1 MPNPLIDAVI
11 ARDGK
16 DAYNAG
22 LKQIQDN
29 KAKKGAEQPK
39 QDTQRQL
46 GMLPHSTLND
56 APESVRNQ
64 LEGKPLSPQQ
74 PSSQYGQPAIPKA
87 PSAPSVQPFG
97 GGAFNADDALAS
109 KDPYRMM
116 TDKGQPIAQVGTK
129 KEWKDSGVVQPYEVN
144 PYKGKAVLP
153 YSTKELRDTYV
164 TLQND
169 GRFLLDIRA
178 SKIKGVDGSRDFSV
192 ENFKEVP
199 QSKSQIDNYRILD
212 SEGLSQS
219 RKAMGKFYNV
229 PASKLYGTP
238 EAKAELDR
246 RNAQVV
252 AVKIIGLSNGDLS
265 YNDFQALRRDIL
277 NGRGNVYSYNI
288 ADFIAS
294 KREQKGNILADHK
307 AQGNAMLSRMKRI
320 QSDREKATGK
330 SDYYRPMNTPVTV
343 GPMYTSDL
351 ADAHALVSMRMDR
364 SLDMLDIVEKKAR
377 GEKGWLSL
385 FGEGVGEGLAYELLP
400 SASLGHVRGS
410 DYLQNLIKRYNKG
423 EKLNKED
430 SALLDAFAYSNTIDS
445 EMVRYIPSSYKIGE
459 TTGASI
465 PFMIDFLT
473 ANAVAGVGEIGA
485 KVGAK
490 LTQKTFQAMLRN
502 GILDSSRGLTRFG
515 AKLLGGVAR
524 VATDAGVAGIMTA
537 ANPRQ
542 MGKIA
547 SNAYEMLEEKPLAST
562 SRSGAP
568 KFGGVTLAP
577 QETSKVKAFAESFT
591 DQWIENWSEMAGG
604 WLGDIGK
611 GTKNFGKAI
620 VGGAFND
627 VKKAAPQMMAN
638 YGSSSIGGALTQGYK
653 AAVNIGKKAG
663 FNGVVEENLEEY
675 FGNAAR
681 VMILGGD
688 HTWDREFSPEQIKE
702 TFVGLLPTMLMFGA
716 IGGVSTAGQHA
727 TSARQ
732 LKEYEDKLKARG
744 IDTDKAREQMSNMSF
759 NEYVQHEAALLTK
772 ARIKHA
778 EAEALLERKDAG
790 ANKAMEAAK
799 EAEEKAMFALYF
811 AKYQGVRGVDT
822 EAIQE
827 AREAHEREVD
837 RSIDNSVKSVSH
849 LLSQE
854 HNPDNTPNPTAG
866 TYSRVEH
873 NGKEYVVRNGKFKAV
888 AQRDMESGAP
898 IKDRNGNVSYEVD
911 ADELLYLQDANGN
924 VVPVYSSDVT
934 PLGETIR
941 LDGLKNSAKSI
952 LMSDAS
958 GGIQPSAIIDESTLR
973 ELSDPNN
980 NLPYV
985 QAEPSAFVSSEEVE
999 QAQSD
1004 IAGME
1009 PQGEQQEQVPQGV
1022 PQIEGGVDDN
1032 TESSPEEES
1041 FVLNDDEEQDQGE
1054 WDNLDDYDPNRP
1066 IEVGD
1071 DVLFDS
1077 DGRGDV
1083 KTGVV
1088 SQVSDDAYYIQAH
1101 DGGMYV
1107 IPLEQGIWHNM
1118 FNRRGGTPKEHNTQ
1132 EQESGVVDTTSPEEV
1147 VPEDQQEA
1155 DPQTAE
1161 EWVAYFDGDIES
1173 AINWIENTIR
1183 VLKKD
1188 LSKLEK
1194 KGKKVNAGETPSEY
1208 KARIQE
1214 SRVVIDA
1221 IRAKIEENEGILSDL
1236 QSMLVDKEAEE
1247 PQEETNKSEE
1257 VNEVEEEDVAP
1268 IEESEEEEE
1277 NPYEETHI
1285 EEENIP
1291 EENESEEAA
1300 TSTTK
1305 DDSVEEE
1312 EPIAQPSEE
1321 EEEEP
1326 EKEAETT
1333 ETTTPPTE
1341 SEKKSQ
1347 KEDSEDEKTDGGQES
1362 KPSQEEGSNH
1372 KLENKT
1378 ASEVL
1383 DEVVAENANRPKQK
1397 SKKQGSKKE
1406 FDSSVWAFTTEDPT
1420 RPVLAG
1426 VYHDGGYAVA
1436 TNMCVLI
1443 AEKAAY
1449 EPSKEGSV
1457 VDRKGDVIDA
1467 RFPRWRAIIPEN
1479 LDSFNMN
1486 FGILVDKLREVRSKI
1501 EKEILADRG
1510 LSRISPKIKNEASGS
1525 VISVRFPNGV
1535 DLQFKLGYMESF
1547 ANAAV
1552 RLGITEMGVEKG
1564 QDCYRIFAQNKN
1576 GILACVTIHLG
1587 RNTPSIESI
1596 DLENVAQEEKEA
1608 RAIVGSVFATP
1619 LTNGSIG
1626 VLRIIGEEGGKFVY
1640 STDVVLKTGVDTSRH
1655 VESIMS
1661 RSSLMSYYPWNYL
1674 ELPSDIDITDTNAV
1688 FEAFEK
1694 AENDR
1699 KSLLK
1704 KSGSSRVLHKMSK
1717 YGETVYVHS
1726 MNLPFRGVLSP
1737 CFFASMS
1744 KSPLRYGD
1752 AGLVRLRKYWR
1763 EEDAIDV
1770 ANETLSY
1777 LHEANKKE
1785 EEERKKE
1792 EERERLA
1799 AEEKAA
1805 KDEELNQKYKGYLSN
1820 KLPMQRARIIK
1831 QLEHKFLSVG
1841 DESLS
1846 VFDYIIRMWE
1856 NGTLKLEEESFVE
1869 SQKNKHLETIDKN
1882 VHEYKIYDTNGH
1894 TYYVITKTSYDF
1906 AKYLEGLEKDGEEKS
1921 EVGRIEKQRSADEL
1935 RNDTAAKQLAT
1946 NAVLDALDSAGISV
1960 EVVSDETASRMLGET
1975 DTKAE
1980 SGNEEDLGTTGHVQ
1994 FMRTGGKK
2002 KSAPETASPATQDHQ
2017 TVVSSADGAKV
2028 LNELEN
2034 LVKEYENSKGNKPN
2048 TFIGDVS
2055 KALGAKRQGS
2065 ASEYASFE
2073 TKSGKT
2079 VTIRLS
2085 NHNAKVSTFD
2095 AHHEAEGI
2103 SIVVTPK
2110 ENNGISNDGNAHV
2123 TEFYYNAIKLRR
2135 ADGKPLVEILKSIK
2149 QALYSGA
2156 YTDNTGL
2163 AEVKEVNVPT
2173 ASNGQTDSGKV
2184 YGWTVGGKIFLT
2196 KDGINP
2202 NTPIHEYTHLWAN
2215 AMRQRNAKGWQCVKD
2230 LLKGTP
2236 IWNEVLNDPN
2246 YRSISGDEDAVAS
2259 EALSR
2264 ISGRENAK
2272 KMEAEAQRMIDEA
2285 DGIGEQAEAVTLLDR
2300 MRRALDAFWHWTGKN
2315 LFGIKNFES
2324 IEEVTDR
2331 VLYDLTTG
2339 TDLQNDRSLMAVHNI
2354 SVDKLQSALEFGG
2367 FPMPSIAITN
2377 ADMGHAGYG
2386 DISLVFARE
2395 SIDPSDSRNKVY
2407 SGDAW
2412 TPTFPQIGYKLNDKK
2427 ANEIY
2432 RRANAVDS
2440 LPLFDPVYFHPDT
2453 YKGKIDRHG
2462 DASLVDYFKDDY
2474 GAKQMFLAEKGNA
2487 VREFV
2492 QHEVKKY
2499 TPEKVSRCKKILE
2512 TIGLERLKNDS
2523 LDSVKNDLTA
2533 LGINGSDFKYKM
2545 AILAAIYYAEHGNT
2559 DIAKDV
2565 DATQQEID
2573 KRIDTQSFSAWL
2585 EELFSG
2591 VVEKKGIRN
2600 DRDTFTPSGSR
2611 RKWESLYDAV
2621 TLENVIKYMRQQS
2634 KKGGNGF
2641 FNSSIFGAS
2650 TKELPSIDAI
2660 RREAKL
2666 RINSISNEKMEKA
2679 KGRIID
2685 RLGKVS
2691 IPSAKKSISGTFDF
2705 MENVIDA
2712 VSKSHTPSGIYKY
2725 LHTYYPD
2732 MTMDVAKEISDIVS
2746 DIQKMSMRYFEAKP
2760 YRAVGFDEVRAAVVP
2775 NGVPQEI
2782 IEGLQKRGI
2791 KVVSY
2796 EKGNEQ
2802 ERKDALSAVTRE
2814 MDIRFQIKGNH
2825 EKSGAATITRLIEQL
2840 KKSGLAEDVIV
2851 DKEAFEKKLE
2861 EVDNVQFLKDGEQV
2875 YGFVS
2880 NGIVYLNPDL
2890 LNTNTPIH
2898 EFAHLWNS
2906 LIKQK
2911 EPELWNEGVGL
2922 VKDSSYMD
2930 EVRKNPYY
2938 SQLSEDDQLDEA
2950 IAMAIGDFGV
2960 KEIESKGVRGA
2971 SLRAWIGKVWD
2982 RIRSFLGI
2990 PKREYK
2996 NLDDF
3001 ARTAL
3006 NDLLGGERV
3015 SEVVKDNKS
3024 NFQRTNDVLA
3034 NEMQE
3039 IKRKAVEDNSFMKAP
3054 NGADTNLTERQWLQ
3068 VRTKAFKNWFG
3079 NWEKKAR
3086 IEKLRKSKTVE
3097 IIGNEIDP
3105 SDDLKQYKKNALEY
3119 GKRLQGHYI
3128 NKDTGRS
3135 IQLQRGRKNGGLKEV
3150 LQHDITDIVHLQ
3162 SVAAIPQIVE
3172 SSIYIDSEEN
3182 TDVKKNPNVSK
3193 YHYYV
3198 CGLRINGVDYTVRM
3212 VEAEEKNG
3220 SRYYDHKLTHIE
3232 KGKLIDELAFY
3243 KPSPTELSST
3253 SGLGATNRNRPTDRG
3268 ETLQAPI
3275 SATKDNRLVSLLQ
3288 VGEVSKVVDE
3298 NGEPLVVDDLFLN
3311 TQINV
3316 LSSLN
3321 KKLKRAQKWVDAIK
3335 NAEKKYGL
3343 KEGAFEDATE
3353 EFVYATYED
3362 DELKYYWNEDSEI
3375 HFLVSDLYNGR
3386 NPKVAIAFR
3395 YGDVPDEGVSRNHR
3409 DDFRELGVSMVG
3421 RVSELNTTKNWWYDS
3436 LYGEEDYAVFAGF
3449 DTGHH
3454 GSDGEMLLLGVKK
3467 LGAYKDIGDLV
3478 KSATDNV
3485 GSFDGDVEDIRYR
3498 NEERTPEQIVSENG
3512 SAYDAL
3518 FDKAGVEKKAKS
3530 VVDKLS
3536 VPIDVKVRSK
3546 HEVPRSA
3553 RNTKGYYDPKSGE
3566 VVVVLE
3572 NVSSREDLEKTI
3584 LHEVIGHKG
3593 LDALIPEA
3601 DRDAFFNSVYNL
3613 LSEDQLLPIMARYP
3627 NAGKRELAEEFIA
3640 HLAEGYVHPTLIT
3653 RVSKAIRNLLRS
3665 LGFNLRLTDG
3675 EVMTLLYRGSVALK
3689 RESAT
3694 AAQEMAYINQDKA
3707 VSESMYYMDRL
3718 NTMSLDE
3725 LRDEVGENGV
3735 KLAQRMRL
3743 LESLGESERLR
3754 YRADEAFK
3762 EIDVENVDRSA
3773 VADSMNKA
3781 FTGKKVGE
3789 HKIPTWTQFLEET
3802 QDDLISLRK
3811 YQENVEKSTG
3821 KKLPSYL
3828 NIDKVF
3834 NQMSSRA
3841 AAAEELLV
3849 DIFEKEVGGVIRK
3862 LEKEKKITYRDIQ
3875 LYVMAKHAIERNQ
3888 VKRQKEIEKLS
3899 NPTSGDIARIMQ
3911 QDFSSELD
3919 IQYGIE
3925 KHLKGSKNPIFS
3937 NVDGIR
3943 SYIEAIENSAGK
3955 DIDALWSSINKL
3967 NGEALKM
3974 WHEAGM
3980 ISKDH
3985 YNNIKKLYKYYVPL
3999 QGIDDE
4005 TIEDVWTYYGVSN
4018 KGDYSLVKDAEGRSK
4033 LPDNPF
4039 MVMRKSISN
4048 TAYMAEHNKAKVVV
4062 LALAQTHPTD
4072 YLIVRNSWDILTTDA
4087 NGREEWKEVMPES
4100 EEGAVTE
4107 ESMIAFEEKMQALEE
4122 EGKARRHEHEPISNI
4137 GGYRVSN
4144 RNTLEEHL
4152 IRVSVNGKEQVVFVN
4167 GSPSFAQAVNREN
4180 RGKEREFL
4188 SKVAMVTR
4196 LKAAFATS
4204 LSIPFAFTNGVR
4216 DLLWSLSSS
4225 GIRYGKDY
4233 EVRFLRYYTKAG
4245 KFLFSPEAKRD
4256 EKMNLLWGEFKKNG
4270 GRTGYA
4276 SMVGDENA
4284 RKLAQKGLS
4293 RGIGKR
4299 GVAAR
4304 AVNKVGNAISYLGE
4318 TIEDLTR
4325 FAAYC
4330 AAREGGKSVTDS
4342 IDVAKEMTVNFN
4354 RRGKGSTLLMRS
4366 IFSFYMFIN
4375 ANIQGT
4381 TQLIKMFKNHPVG
4394 TSVMAGAYAM
4404 LPMFSAILTKLI
4416 GDDDDYLALSDYE
4429 RTHNLIICLGSGKF
4443 IKVPMPQE
4451 MYPFLAIG
4459 NSISELAFGESSV
4472 TDALLGS
4479 VDGILD
4485 GATFGLDASSSS
4497 LKHFKRAVSKGEE
4510 NPTYLLF
4517 RGFVP
4522 SILQPATDVWN
4533 NWDYVGRHI
4542 EKPSYGKNTP
4552 KYQRVYENKA
4562 WGWLVGLS
4570 KAINGDDIKG
4580 RAMQDDGIIGA
4591 INSPANAQYLIESW
4605 LGGIVSTIAKDVRFA
4620 EDLFRGENF
4629 FESASHAAV
4638 LGRFIH
4644 FDSHLQEKKMQSD
4657 FYKAKEE
4664 IGIAQKKINE
4674 IQKGIKA
4681 NEEAISIYE
4690 EEGNYVMVG
4699 ILEKEIEDAEA
4710 DIMEITNGKDPELYK
4725 DASDMFKDYSKEQR
4739 QLRELLNSTTD
4750 EELRSEI
4757 QEQIYNSNEE
4767 IMGYY
4772 NELLSD

>member
-16 DAYNAG
+16 DAYNEG

-29 KAKKGAEQPK
+29 KAKKVSEAKEQAEIKHPA
-39 QDTQRQL
+39 
-46 GMLPHSTLND
+46 GLPHSTLND
-56 APESVRNQ
+56 APASVRKS
-64 LEGKPLSPQQ
+64 LEGKPLSLQQ

-97 GGAFNADDALAS
+97 GGAFNADDALAN

-116 TDKGQPIAQVGTK
+116 TDKGQPIAQPNTK

-153 YSTKELRDTYV
+153 YSTKDLRDTYV

-169 GRFLLDIRA
+169 GRFLLDIRG
-178 SKIKGVDGSRDFSV
+178 SKIKGANGSRDFSV

-246 RNAQVV
+246 RNAQIV

-265 YNDFQALRRDIL
+265 YKDFQALRRDIL
-277 NGRGNVYSYNI
+277 NGRGNVYSYNV

-307 AQGNAMLSRMKRI
+307 AQGNAMLSNMKRL

-330 SDYYRPMNTPVTV
+330 KDYYYPTNTPVPV
-343 GPMYTSDL
+343 GSMSTSDL
-351 ADAHALVSMRMDR
+351 ADAHELVSMRMNR

-377 GEKGWLSL
+377 GKNGWFSN
-385 FGEGVGEGLAYELLP
+385 FGEGVGEGLANELV
-400 SASLGHVRGS
+400 SSVSLGQGRGS
-410 DYLQNLIKRYNKG
+410 DYLQKLIKRYNKG

-445 EMVRYIPSSYKIGE
+445 EMVRHIPASYKIGE

-465 PFMIDFLT
+465 PFMIDFLA

-485 KVGAK
+485 KVGGK
-490 LTQKTFQAMLRN
+490 ITQKALQAMIRN
-502 GILDSSRGLTRFG
+502 GLIDNSRGLTRFG

-524 VATDAGVAGIMTA
+524 VATDAGVAGVMTA

-547 SNAYEMLEEKPLAST
+547 SNATEMLEEKPLAST
-562 SRSGAP
+562 SSSGAP

-577 QETSKVKAFAESFT
+577 QETSEAKAFAKSFT

-604 WLGDIGK
+604 WLGGIGK
-611 GTKNFGKAI
+611 GSRNFGKAI

-627 VKKAAPQMMAN
+627 VKKSVPQMMAN

-675 FGNAAR
+675 VGNAAR

-778 EAEALLERKDAG
+778 EAEVLLEHKDAG

-799 EAEEKAMFALYF
+799 EAEEKAMFALHF
-811 AKYQGVRGVDT
+811 AQYQGVRGVDA

-854 HNPDNTPNPTAG
+854 NNPDNTPNPTAG
-866 TYSRVEH
+866 TYSRVER

-888 AQRDMESGAP
+888 AQRYMESGAP

-999 QAQSD
+999 QVQSD

-1022 PQIEGGVDDN
+1022 PQTDIGVDHSEE
-1032 TESSPEEES
+1032 TPIEEES
-1041 FVLNDDEEQDQGE
+1041 FVLNDDEEKEQGE
-1054 WDNLDDYDPNRP
+1054 WDNLDDFDPNRP

-1077 DGRGDV
+1077 DGRGYV

-1088 SQVSDDAYYIQAH
+1088 SQVSDDAYYIQAQ
-1101 DGGMYV
+1101 DGGMHV
-1107 IPLEQGIWHNM
+1107 IPFEQGIWHNM
-1118 FNRRGGTPKEHNTQ
+1118 FNRKGWAQQENNTQ
-1132 EQESGVVDTTSPEEV
+1132 EQGDGVVDTTSPEEAT
-1147 VPEDQQEA
+1147 PEEQQEA
-1155 DPQTAE
+1155 DPQTVE
-1161 EWVAYFDGDIES
+1161 EWVAYFDGDIEA
-1173 AINWIENTIR
+1173 AINWIENTIH

-1188 LSKLEK
+1188 LSKLK
-1194 KGKKVNAGETPSEY
+1194 KESKQINSGETPSEY
-1208 KARIQE
+1208 KARMQE

-1221 IRAKIEENEGILSDL
+1221 IGAKIEENEGILSDL
-1236 QSMLVDKEAEE
+1236 HSMLAGEEVDES
-1247 PQEETNKSEE
+1247 QEETNESEE
-1257 VNEVEEEDVAP
+1257 VNEVEEENVAP

-1277 NPYEETHI
+1277 NPSEETHI
-1285 EEENIP
+1285 EEENAH

-1300 TSTTK
+1300 PSTPK

-1312 EPIAQPSEE
+1312 DPSTQPYEE
-1321 EEEEP
+1321 EELEP
-1326 EKEAETT
+1326 EKEVETT
-1333 ETTTPPTE
+1333 ETTTSPTE
-1341 SEKKSQ
+1341 SEEKSQ
-1347 KEDSEDEKTDGGQES
+1347 KEGAESEKTEGGQES
-1362 KPSQEEGSNH
+1362 ETSNEEGSNPE
-1372 KLENKT
+1372 LESKT

-1383 DEVVAENANRPKQK
+1383 DEVVAENVKRPKKK

-1436 TNMCVLI
+1436 TNMYVLI

-1449 EPSKEGSV
+1449 DPSKEGSI
-1457 VDRKGDVIDA
+1457 VDRKGNVIDA
-1467 RFPRWRAIIPEN
+1467 KFPGWRAVIPEN
-1479 LDSFNMN
+1479 LDSFNMD
-1486 FGILVDKLREVRSKI
+1486 FWILIDKLREVRSKI

-1535 DLQFKLGYMESF
+1535 DLQFELGYMESF

-1552 RLGITEMGVEKG
+1552 RLGITEMGMEKG

-1576 GILACVTIHLG
+1576 GILGCVTIHLG

-1596 DLENVAQEEKEA
+1596 DLENVAQEENN
-1608 RAIVGSVFATP
+1608 I
-1619 LTNGSIG
+1619 
-1626 VLRIIGEEGGKFVY
+1626 
-1640 STDVVLKTGVDTSRH
+1640 
-1655 VESIMS
+1655 
-1661 RSSLMSYYPWNYL
+1661 
-1674 ELPSDIDITDTNAV
+1674 
-1688 FEAFEK
+1688 
-1694 AENDR
+1694 
-1699 KSLLK
+1699 
-1704 KSGSSRVLHKMSK
+1704 
-1717 YGETVYVHS
+1717 
-1726 MNLPFRGVLSP
+1726 
-1737 CFFASMS
+1737 
-1744 KSPLRYGD
+1744 
-1752 AGLVRLRKYWR
+1752 
-1763 EEDAIDV
+1763 
-1770 ANETLSY
+1770 
-1777 LHEANKKE
+1777 
-1785 EEERKKE
+1785 
-1792 EERERLA
+1792 ERE
-1799 AEEKAA
+1799 
-1805 KDEELNQKYKGYLSN
+1805 N
-1820 KLPMQRARIIK
+1820 
-1831 QLEHKFLSVG
+1831 
-1841 DESLS
+1841 
-1846 VFDYIIRMWE
+1846 
-1856 NGTLKLEEESFVE
+1856 LKE
-1869 SQKNKHLETIDKN
+1869 
-1882 VHEYKIYDTNGH
+1882 
-1894 TYYVITKTSYDF
+1894 
-1906 AKYLEGLEKDGEEKS
+1906 
-1921 EVGRIEKQRSADEL
+1921 
-1935 RNDTAAKQLAT
+1935 
-1946 NAVLDALDSAGISV
+1946 
-1960 EVVSDETASRMLGET
+1960 
-1975 DTKAE
+1975 
-1980 SGNEEDLGTTGHVQ
+1980 
-1994 FMRTGGKK
+1994 
-2002 KSAPETASPATQDHQ
+2002 
-2017 TVVSSADGAKV
+2017 
-2028 LNELEN
+2028 
-2034 LVKEYENSKGNKPN
+2034 
-2048 TFIGDVS
+2048 
-2055 KALGAKRQGS
+2055 
-2065 ASEYASFE
+2065 
-2073 TKSGKT
+2073 
-2079 VTIRLS
+2079 
-2085 NHNAKVSTFD
+2085 
-2095 AHHEAEGI
+2095 
-2103 SIVVTPK
+2103 
-2110 ENNGISNDGNAHV
+2110 
-2123 TEFYYNAIKLRR
+2123 
-2135 ADGKPLVEILKSIK
+2135 
-2149 QALYSGA
+2149 
-2156 YTDNTGL
+2156 
-2163 AEVKEVNVPT
+2163 
-2173 ASNGQTDSGKV
+2173 
-2184 YGWTVGGKIFLT
+2184 
-2196 KDGINP
+2196 
-2202 NTPIHEYTHLWAN
+2202 
-2215 AMRQRNAKGWQCVKD
+2215 
-2230 LLKGTP
+2230 
-2236 IWNEVLNDPN
+2236 
-2246 YRSISGDEDAVAS
+2246 
-2259 EALSR
+2259 
-2264 ISGRENAK
+2264 
-2272 KMEAEAQRMIDEA
+2272 
-2285 DGIGEQAEAVTLLDR
+2285 
-2300 MRRALDAFWHWTGKN
+2300 
-2315 LFGIKNFES
+2315 
-2324 IEEVTDR
+2324 
-2331 VLYDLTTG
+2331 
-2339 TDLQNDRSLMAVHNI
+2339 
-2354 SVDKLQSALEFGG
+2354 
-2367 FPMPSIAITN
+2367 
-2377 ADMGHAGYG
+2377 
-2386 DISLVFARE
+2386 
-2395 SIDPSDSRNKVY
+2395 
-2407 SGDAW
+2407 
-2412 TPTFPQIGYKLNDKK
+2412 
-2427 ANEIY
+2427 
-2432 RRANAVDS
+2432 
-2440 LPLFDPVYFHPDT
+2440 
-2453 YKGKIDRHG
+2453 
-2462 DASLVDYFKDDY
+2462 
-2474 GAKQMFLAEKGNA
+2474 AEKGA
-2487 VREFV
+2487 LYHRSS
-2492 QHEVKKY
+2492 
-2499 TPEKVSRCKKILE
+2499 PDGMVSSNDAKQR
-2512 TIGLERLKNDS
+2512 TIEHLVER
-2523 LDSVKNDLTA
+2523 
-2533 LGINGSDFKYKM
+2533 
-2545 AILAAIYYAEHGNT
+2545 
-2559 DIAKDV
+2559 
-2565 DATQQEID
+2565 
-2573 KRIDTQSFSAWL
+2573 
-2585 EELFSG
+2585 
-2591 VVEKKGIRN
+2591 
-2600 DRDTFTPSGSR
+2600 
-2611 RKWESLYDAV
+2611 
-2621 TLENVIKYMRQQS
+2621 
-2634 KKGGNGF
+2634 
-2641 FNSSIFGAS
+2641 
-2650 TKELPSIDAI
+2650 
-2660 RREAKL
+2660 
-2666 RINSISNEKMEKA
+2666 
-2679 KGRIID
+2679 
-2685 RLGKVS
+2685 
-2691 IPSAKKSISGTFDF
+2691 
-2705 MENVIDA
+2705 
-2712 VSKSHTPSGIYKY
+2712 
-2725 LHTYYPD
+2725 
-2732 MTMDVAKEISDIVS
+2732 
-2746 DIQKMSMRYFEAKP
+2746 
-2760 YRAVGFDEVRAAVVP
+2760 
-2775 NGVPQEI
+2775 
-2782 IEGLQKRGI
+2782 
-2791 KVVSY
+2791 
-2796 EKGNEQ
+2796 
-2802 ERKDALSAVTRE
+2802 
-2814 MDIRFQIKGNH
+2814 
-2825 EKSGAATITRLIEQL
+2825 L

-2851 DKEAFEKKLE
+2851 DKEAFKKKLE

-2880 NGIVYLNPDL
+2880 NGVVYLNPDL

-2938 SQLSEDDQLDEA
+2938 SQLSEEDQLDEA
-2950 IAMAIGDFGV
+2950 MAMAIGDFGA
-2960 KEIESKGVRGA
+2960 KEIESKGIRGA

-3006 NDLLGGERV
+3006 NDLLGGVNVAGGVNQGRL
-3015 SEVVKDNKS
+3015 D
-3024 NFQRTNDVLA
+3024 FQTTKAGLTP
-3034 NEMQE
+3034 EMEE
-3039 IKRKAVEDNSFMKAP
+3039 IKNNAIEDGSYMKAH

-3079 NWEKKAR
+3079 DWEKKAR
-3086 IEKLRKSKTVE
+3086 IEKLRKSSPIVLQ
-3097 IIGNEIDP
+3097 GNEYEGKYELNRD
-3105 SDDLKQYKKNALEY
+3105 SAKKWIKGNLR
-3119 GKRLQGHYI
+3119 GKYVVGDTQEEVEVSRVGA
-3128 NKDTGRS
+3128 NKVTSHSMGN
-3135 IQLQRGRKNGGLKEV
+3135 KA
-3150 LQHDITDIVHLQ
+3150 HLQ
-3162 SVAAIPQIVE
+3162 SIVAIPDLIENAIFIEEVVNE
-3172 SSIYIDSEEN
+3172 KDTDKYDS
-3182 TDVKKNPNVSK
+3182 
-3193 YHYYV
+3193 YRYYV
-3198 CGLRINGVDYTVRM
+3198 VGLQIGGVDYTVKLTIG
-3212 VEAEEKNG
+3212 VKQG
-3220 SRYYDHKLTHIE
+3220 KKYYDHALTEIE
-3232 KGKLIDELAFY
+3232 KGKLIDELARNPKSFTTTGDA
-3243 KPSPTELSST
+3243 PVQSSALSV
-3253 SGLGATNRNRPTDRG
+3253 G
-3268 ETLQAPI
+3268 
-3275 SATKDNRLVSLLQ
+3275 KDKRLLSLLQ

-3316 LSSLN
+3316 LSYLN

-3485 GSFDGDVEDIRYR
+3485 GSFDGDVEDIRFRRSETPLRESDGDIFVRGQINPNLPENFQSYHFFYEPGLDYIYADPTEYYRLESVYNENGGHLPEGWEYDFNPDDFKLKEGYVCCHLSDEYEYPSIQSGAGDDSYCVFFEGDEVAEVYDGVVAHIIRPLDSWERQKDGTYKRIISDDNTRYR
-3498 NEERTPEQIVSENG
+3498 NDERTPEQIVSEND
-3512 SAYDAL
+3512 SAYDTL
-3518 FDKAGVEKKAKS
+3518 YDRAGVEKKAKS

-3536 VPIDVKVRSK
+3536 VPIDVKVKSK

-3601 DRDAFFNSVYNL
+3601 DRDAFFNGVYNL
-3613 LSEDQLLPIMARYP
+3613 LSEEQLLPIMARYP

-3653 RVSKAIRNLLRS
+3653 RVSKAIRSLLRS

-3694 AAQEMAYINQDKA
+3694 AAQEIAYINQDKA
-3707 VSESMYYMDRL
+3707 VSESMSYMDEL
-3718 NTMSLDE
+3718 NAMSLDE

-3762 EIDVENVDRSA
+3762 EIEVENVDRSA
-3773 VADSMNKA
+3773 VADSMNEA

-3862 LEKEKKITYRDIQ
+3862 LEKEKKMSYRDIQ

-3974 WHEAGM
+3974 WYEAGM

-4018 KGDYSLVKDAEGRSK
+4018 RGNYSLVKDAEGRNK

-4039 MVMRKSISN
+4039 MIMRKSISN
-4048 TAYMAEHNKAKVVV
+4048 TAYMAEHNKAKIVV

-4072 YLIVRNSWDILTTDA
+4072 YLIVRNSWDVLTTDA
-4087 NGREEWKEVMPES
+4087 KGRESWKEEMPES
-4100 EEGAVTE
+4100 EDGVVTE
-4107 ESMIAFEEKMQALEE
+4107 ESMIAFEEKMQALAE
-4122 EGKARRHEHEPISNI
+4122 EGKAKRHEHTPISNI

-4144 RNTLEEHL
+4144 PNTLEEHL
-4152 IRVSVNGKEQVVFVN
+4152 IRVSVNGKEQIVFVN

-4233 EVRFLRYYTKAG
+4233 EMRFVRYYGRAG
-4245 KFLFSPEAKRD
+4245 KFLFSPEDKQD
-4256 EKMNLLWGEFKKNG
+4256 EGMKHLWDEFKRNG

-4299 GVAAR
+4299 GVAVR
-4304 AVNKVGNAISYLGE
+4304 VVNKAGNAISYLGE

-4354 RRGKGSTLLMRS
+4354 RRGKGSSLFMRS

-4375 ANIQGT
+4375 ANIQGMA
-4381 TQLIKMFKNHPVG
+4381 QLVKMFKNHPVG

-4416 GDDDDYLALSDYE
+4416 GDDDDYFALSDYE

-4542 EKPSYGKNTP
+4542 EKPSHGKNTP

-4605 LGGIVSTIAKDVRFA
+4605 LGGVVSTIAKDVRFA

-4657 FYKAKEE
+4657 FYKAKE
-4664 IGIAQKKINE
+4664 GVDIAMKKIKE

>member
-16 DAYNAG
+16 DAYSAG
-22 LKQIQDN
+22 LKKIQDN

-116 TDKGQPIAQVGTK
+116 ADKGQPIAQVGTQ

-178 SKIKGVDGSRDFSV
+178 SKIKDVNGSRDFSV

-277 NGRGNVYSYNI
+277 NGRGNVYSYNV

-307 AQGNAMLSRMKRI
+307 AQGNAMLSEMGRL

-330 SDYYRPMNTPVTV
+330 KDYYQPTNTPIAV
-343 GPMYTSDL
+343 PHMPTSDL
-351 ADAHALVSMRMDR
+351 ADAHTFVSMRLNR
-364 SLDMLDIVEKKAR
+364 SLEMLDIVEKKAR
-377 GEKGWLSL
+377 GKNGWFSN
-385 FGEGVGEGLAYELLP
+385 FGEGVGEGLANELESSVP
-400 SASLGHVRGS
+400 IGHRSGS

-445 EMVRYIPSSYKIGE
+445 EMVRHIPASYKIGE

-465 PFMIDFLT
+465 PFMIDFLA

-485 KVGAK
+485 KVGGK
-490 LTQKTFQAMLRN
+490 ITQKALQAMIRN
-502 GILDSSRGLTRFG
+502 GLIDNSRGLTRFG

-542 MGKIA
+542 MGKIT
-547 SNAYEMLEEKPLAST
+547 SNAYEMLEGKPLAST

-577 QETSKVKAFAESFT
+577 QETSEVKAFAKSFG

-604 WLGDIGK
+604 WIGGIGK
-611 GTKNFGKAI
+611 GSKNFGKAV
-620 VGGAFND
+620 VGGALND

-675 FGNAAR
+675 VGNAAR

-688 HTWDREFSPEQIKE
+688 HTWDKEFSPEQIKE

-799 EAEEKAMFALYF
+799 EAEEKAMFALHF
-811 AKYQGVRGVDT
+811 AQYQGVRGVDT

-958 GGIQPSAIIDESTLR
+958 GSIQPSAIIDESTLR

-1022 PQIEGGVDDN
+1022 PQIEGGVDDS
-1032 TESSPEEES
+1032 TEASTEEES
-1041 FVLNDDEEQDQGE
+1041 FVLNDDEEQEQGE

-1077 DGRGDV
+1077 DGRGYV

-1088 SQVSDDAYYIQAH
+1088 SQVSDDAYYIQAQ

-1118 FNRRGGTPKEHNTQ
+1118 FNRKGWTPKEHNTQ

-1161 EWVAYFDGDIES
+1161 EWVAYFDGDIEA
-1173 AINWIENTIR
+1173 AINWIENTIH

-1236 QSMLVDKEAEE
+1236 QGMLVDEEAEE

-1277 NPYEETHI
+1277 NHSENTPI
-1285 EEENIP
+1285 E

-1312 EPIAQPSEE
+1312 EPIAQSSEE
-1321 EEEEP
+1321 
-1326 EKEAETT
+1326 KEVETT
-1333 ETTTPPTE
+1333 ETTISPTE
-1341 SEKKSQ
+1341 SEEKSQ
-1347 KEDSEDEKTDGGQES
+1347 KEESEDEKTDGGQES
-1362 KPSQEEGSNH
+1362 KPSQEEGSNT
-1372 KLENKT
+1372 EPESKT

-1383 DEVVAENANRPKQK
+1383 DEVVAENVK
-1397 SKKQGSKKE
+1397 S
-1406 FDSSVWAFTTEDPT
+1406 
-1420 RPVLAG
+1420 
-1426 VYHDGGYAVA
+1426 
-1436 TNMCVLI
+1436 
-1443 AEKAAY
+1443 
-1449 EPSKEGSV
+1449 
-1457 VDRKGDVIDA
+1457 
-1467 RFPRWRAIIPEN
+1467 
-1479 LDSFNMN
+1479 
-1486 FGILVDKLREVRSKI
+1486 
-1501 EKEILADRG
+1501 
-1510 LSRISPKIKNEASGS
+1510 
-1525 VISVRFPNGV
+1525 
-1535 DLQFKLGYMESF
+1535 
-1547 ANAAV
+1547 
-1552 RLGITEMGVEKG
+1552 
-1564 QDCYRIFAQNKN
+1564 
-1576 GILACVTIHLG
+1576 
-1587 RNTPSIESI
+1587 
-1596 DLENVAQEEKEA
+1596 QEEKEA

-1655 VESIMS
+1655 VESTMS

-1674 ELPSDIDITDTNAV
+1674 ELPSDVDITDTNAV

-1694 AENDR
+1694 AENNR
-1699 KSLLK
+1699 KSLGE
-1704 KSGSSRVLHKMSK
+1704 KSGSSRILHKMSE

-1726 MNLPFRGVLSP
+1726 MNLPFRNVLKP
-1737 CFFASMS
+1737 CFFVSRS

-1752 AGLVRLRKYWR
+1752 ASLVRLRKYWR
-1763 EEDAIDV
+1763 EEEAIDV

-1792 EERERLA
+1792 EERMRLD

-1820 KLPMQRARIIK
+1820 KTPMQRARIIK

-1869 SQKNKHLETIDKN
+1869 SKKNKHLETIDKN
-1882 VHEYKIYDTNGH
+1882 VHEYQIYDTNGH

-1906 AKYLEGLEKDGEEKS
+1906 AKYLEGLEKNGEEKS
-1921 EVGRIEKQRSADEL
+1921 EVGDNKQEKLPTSEQPDGNTKE
-1935 RNDTAAKQLAT
+1935 TKQKSKKKDSKKEKEFDSSVWAFTTEDPTRPMLAGVYHDGGYAVAT
-1946 NAVLDALDSAGISV
+1946 NMHVLIA
-1960 EVVSDETASRMLGET
+1960 E
-1975 DTKAE
+1975 KAAYDP
-1980 SGNEEDLGTTGHVQ
+1980 S
-1994 FMRTGGKK
+1994 
-2002 KSAPETASPATQDHQ
+2002 
-2017 TVVSSADGAKV
+2017 
-2028 LNELEN
+2028 
-2034 LVKEYENSKGNKPN
+2034 KEG
-2048 TFIGDVS
+2048 
-2055 KALGAKRQGS
+2055 
-2065 ASEYASFE
+2065 
-2073 TKSGKT
+2073 
-2079 VTIRLS
+2079 
-2085 NHNAKVSTFD
+2085 
-2095 AHHEAEGI
+2095 
-2103 SIVVTPK
+2103 SIV
-2110 ENNGISNDGNAHV
+2110 D
-2123 TEFYYNAIKLRR
+2123 R
-2135 ADGKPLVEILKSIK
+2135 
-2149 QALYSGA
+2149 
-2156 YTDNTGL
+2156 
-2163 AEVKEVNVPT
+2163 
-2173 ASNGQTDSGKV
+2173 
-2184 YGWTVGGKIFLT
+2184 
-2196 KDGINP
+2196 
-2202 NTPIHEYTHLWAN
+2202 
-2215 AMRQRNAKGWQCVKD
+2215 KG
-2230 LLKGTP
+2230 
-2236 IWNEVLNDPN
+2236 
-2246 YRSISGDEDAVAS
+2246 
-2259 EALSR
+2259 
-2264 ISGRENAK
+2264 
-2272 KMEAEAQRMIDEA
+2272 
-2285 DGIGEQAEAVTLLDR
+2285 
-2300 MRRALDAFWHWTGKN
+2300 
-2315 LFGIKNFES
+2315 
-2324 IEEVTDR
+2324 
-2331 VLYDLTTG
+2331 
-2339 TDLQNDRSLMAVHNI
+2339 
-2354 SVDKLQSALEFGG
+2354 
-2367 FPMPSIAITN
+2367 
-2377 ADMGHAGYG
+2377 
-2386 DISLVFARE
+2386 
-2395 SIDPSDSRNKVY
+2395 
-2407 SGDAW
+2407 
-2412 TPTFPQIGYKLNDKK
+2412 
-2427 ANEIY
+2427 
-2432 RRANAVDS
+2432 
-2440 LPLFDPVYFHPDT
+2440 
-2453 YKGKIDRHG
+2453 
-2462 DASLVDYFKDDY
+2462 
-2474 GAKQMFLAEKGNA
+2474 
-2487 VREFV
+2487 
-2492 QHEVKKY
+2492 
-2499 TPEKVSRCKKILE
+2499 
-2512 TIGLERLKNDS
+2512 
-2523 LDSVKNDLTA
+2523 
-2533 LGINGSDFKYKM
+2533 
-2545 AILAAIYYAEHGNT
+2545 
-2559 DIAKDV
+2559 
-2565 DATQQEID
+2565 
-2573 KRIDTQSFSAWL
+2573 
-2585 EELFSG
+2585 
-2591 VVEKKGIRN
+2591 
-2600 DRDTFTPSGSR
+2600 
-2611 RKWESLYDAV
+2611 
-2621 TLENVIKYMRQQS
+2621 
-2634 KKGGNGF
+2634 
-2641 FNSSIFGAS
+2641 
-2650 TKELPSIDAI
+2650 
-2660 RREAKL
+2660 
-2666 RINSISNEKMEKA
+2666 
-2679 KGRIID
+2679 
-2685 RLGKVS
+2685 
-2691 IPSAKKSISGTFDF
+2691 
-2705 MENVIDA
+2705 NVIDA
-2712 VSKSHTPSGIYKY
+2712 KFPGWRAIIPENLDSFNMDFWILVDKLREVRSKIE
-2725 LHTYYPD
+2725 
-2732 MTMDVAKEISDIVS
+2732 KEILADRGISRIS
-2746 DIQKMSMRYFEAKP
+2746 PKIKNEASGS
-2760 YRAVGFDEVRAAVVP
+2760 VISVRFP
-2775 NGVPQEI
+2775 NGVDLQFELGYMESFANAAVRLGITEMGMEKGQDCYRIFAQNKNGILGCVTIHLGRNTPSIESIDLENVAQEENIGVENLKEDEKGALYHRSGNSGMISVSSSTNDTKLRVSSLPLDTEVEVVTIEGEPLSYEEAKKAIDRLPNSIAEERTPDGVGELRISKKSREKLQNQIGAVSKENKQAYMDMIPHLGEI
-2782 IEGLQKRGI
+2782 ISNSILLEEHRDRIKSVNGKRYAENESDPNIDKVQRLYGITSINGVPYRVKTTVRVYGGKNWGSRLHNYDITEIELLAPNSATPTPNERTSQTLTNNSISIAKLIEGVGL
-2791 KVVSY
+2791 SY
-2796 EKGNEQ
+2796 EKGKLLADAMKEAQ
-2802 ERKDALSAVTRE
+2802 ETRNG
-2814 MDIRFQIKGNH
+2814 KG
-2825 EKSGAATITRLIEQL
+2825 GDQRTTISRLIDQL
-2840 KKSGLAEDVIV
+2840 KKSGLAEDVVV

-2861 EVDNVQFLKDGEQV
+2861 EVDKNARYKIVFHGSPHDFDSFDHSKMGSGEGAQAYGWGTYVTEVKGIAKIYSKVSDKNIRVEYKGRKIDGAEKDAVDFLKYTIEREVERSIGGDAKEIFDRAKKQSIRICESNITDAYNEAIEQSSPEKHEEYLGIYEKVKSANNKTIEIIKPLSYEDFNVEIANRNLYTVEIPNPNERDKNGNWNFYFPWDEEISDVDIDVLFDVLKEDVEDENISLVRGVGEDVYQSLIDTLGSNELASKFLSRCNYVGISYPAEHQSGGRKDKARNYVIFDENNLNIVDHVQFLKNGEQV

-2880 NGIVYLNPDL
+2880 NGVVYLNPDL

-2922 VKDSSYMD
+2922 VKDSSYID

-2938 SQLSEDDQLDEA
+2938 SQLSEEDQLDEA
-2950 IAMAIGDFGV
+2950 MAMAIGDFGA

-2982 RIRSFLGI
+2982 KIRSFLGA

-3006 NDLLGGERV
+3006 NDLLGGINLGEKSTESGNVYRRGGTEHSENLDTINERAERDREYMMAV
-3015 SEVVKDNKS
+3015 ESGDMEKAQAMVNEEAERKGYSSSSSYQGTSAFNGSAPYGNGYFLSKEERKEAWDNEELEGDSSLGDYIDNGVDVGNIEFLISGPNYRHADAMRKEAIENIRSVVHGKKRVIKMYRSVPSWVKEGSFRNGDWVTPSRLYAEDNARVHGWGDDYRIIEQDIS
-3024 NFQRTNDVLA
+3024 IDDVWFDGNDIAEFGYGREEDYTNDKDFAYRNVENNRKLLDPVTYDDNGNVIPLSKRFDSNKHDVRFHLVDKNLTEEELA
-3034 NEMQE
+3034 
-3039 IKRKAVEDNSFMKAP
+3039 IVERTKNDGSYMKAP

-3079 NWEKKAR
+3079 DWEKKAR

-3268 ETLQAPI
+3268 ETLQAPV

-3298 NGEPLVVDDLFLN
+3298 NGEPLVVYHG
-3311 TQINV
+3311 TK
-3316 LSSLN
+3316 SSFN
-3321 KKLKRAQKWVDAIK
+3321 SFDNRKKGRND
-3335 NAEKKYGL
+3335 YGL
-3343 KEGAFEDATE
+3343 RGKGFYMSPRISTAKA
-3353 EFVYATYED
+3353 
-3362 DELKYYWNEDSEI
+3362 
-3375 HFLVSDLYNGR
+3375 
-3386 NPKVAIAFR
+3386 
-3395 YGDVPDEGVSRNHR
+3395 
-3409 DDFRELGVSMVG
+3409 
-3421 RVSELNTTKNWWYDS
+3421 
-3436 LYGEEDYAVFAGF
+3436 YGEEVKALFVNIRNPFNPSSYSSSKEIADYLGMDEDSFRTYTPFAVRSWASGIFSSELQE
-3449 DTGHH
+3449 HNH
-3454 GSDGEMLLLGVKK
+3454 DGVI
-3467 LGAYKDIGDLV
+3467 YKEVQEVVAFYPNQI

-3485 GSFDGDVEDIRYR
+3485 GSFDGSVDDIRYR
-3498 NEERTPEQIVSENG
+3498 NEERTPEQIVSEND
-3512 SAYDAL
+3512 SAYDTL
-3518 FDKAGVEKKAKS
+3518 YDRAGVEKKAKS

-3536 VPIDVKVRSK
+3536 VPIDVKVKSK

-3601 DRDAFFNSVYNL
+3601 DRDAFFNGVYNL
-3613 LSEDQLLPIMARYP
+3613 LSEEQLLPIMARYP

-3653 RVSKAIRNLLRS
+3653 RVSKAIRSLLRS

-3694 AAQEMAYINQDKA
+3694 AAQEIAYINQDKA
-3707 VSESMYYMDRL
+3707 VSESMSYMDEL
-3718 NTMSLDE
+3718 NAMSLDE

-3811 YQENVEKSTG
+3811 YQENVEKSIG

-4018 KGDYSLVKDAEGRSK
+4018 RGDYSLVKDAEGRSK

-4122 EGKARRHEHEPISNI
+4122 EGKAKRHEHEPISNI

-4245 KFLFSPEAKRD
+4245 KFLFSPEDKRD

-4293 RGIGKR
+4293 RSIGKR
-4299 GVAAR
+4299 NAAIR
-4304 AVNKVGNAISYLGE
+4304 AVNNAGKAISYLGE

-4416 GDDDDYLALSDYE
+4416 GDDDDYFALSDYE

-4479 VDGILD
+4479 ADGILD

-4497 LKHFKRAVSKGEE
+4497 MKHFNRAVSKGEE

-4522 SILQPATDVWN
+4522 SILQPFTDSWN

-4542 EKPSYGKNTP
+4542 EKPAYGKNTP

-4580 RAMQDDGIIGA
+4580 RAMQDDGIIGT

-4605 LGGIVSTIAKDVRFA
+4605 LGGVVSMIAKDVRFV
-4620 EDLFRGENF
+4620 ENLFKGENF
-4629 FESASHAAV
+4629 FESASNAAV
-4638 LGRFIH
+4638 LGRFMH

-4699 ILEKEIEDAEA
+4699 ILEDEIEEA
-4710 DIMEITNGKDPELYK
+4710 MGDIMEITNGKDPELYK

>member
-29 KAKKGAEQPK
+29 KAKKEAEAKEQAEIKHPA
-39 QDTQRQL
+39 
-46 GMLPHSTLND
+46 GLPHSTLND
-56 APESVRNQ
+56 APESVRKS
-64 LEGKPLSPQQ
+64 LESKPLSLQQ
-74 PSSQYGQPAIPKA
+74 PGSQYGQPAIPKA

-97 GGAFNADDALAS
+97 GGVFNADDALAS

-116 TDKGQPIAQVGTK
+116 TDKGQPIAQPGTK

-169 GRFLLDIRA
+169 GRFLLDIRG
-178 SKIKGVDGSRDFSV
+178 SKIKGANNGSRDFSV

-277 NGRGNVYSYNI
+277 NGRGNVYSYNV

-307 AQGNAMLSRMKRI
+307 AQGNAMLSEMRRL
-320 QSDREKATGK
+320 QSDRQKATGK
-330 SDYYRPMNTPVTV
+330 KDYYHPTNTPIAV
-343 GPMYTSDL
+343 GPVSTSDI
-351 ADAHALVSMRMDR
+351 ADAHTFVSMRMNR

-377 GEKGWLSL
+377 GKNGWFSI
-385 FGEGVGEGLAYELLP
+385 FGEGVGEGLANELVSSVP
-400 SASLGHVRGS
+400 LGQVRGS
-410 DYLQNLIKRYNKG
+410 DYIQKLIKRYNKG

-445 EMVRYIPSSYKIGE
+445 EMVRHIPASYKIGE

-465 PFMIDFLT
+465 PFMIDFLA

-502 GILDSSRGLTRFG
+502 GILDNSRGLTRFG

-542 MGKIA
+542 MGKID

-577 QETSKVKAFAESFT
+577 QETSEAKAFAKSFT
-591 DQWIENWSEMAGG
+591 DQWLENWSEMAGG

-611 GTKNFGKAI
+611 GAKNFGKAI

-627 VKKAAPQMMAN
+627 VKKAVPQMMAN
-638 YGSSSIGGALTQGYK
+638 YGSSSIGGALTQVYK

-675 FGNAAR
+675 FGNAGR

-688 HTWDREFSPEQIKE
+688 HTWDKEFSPEQIKE

-727 TSARQ
+727 TSAKQ

-811 AKYQGVRGVDT
+811 AQYQGVRGVDT

-898 IKDRNGNVSYEVD
+898 IKDRNGNVSYEID

-1004 IAGME
+1004 IASME
-1009 PQGEQQEQVPQGV
+1009 PQVEQQEQVPQGV
-1022 PQIEGGVDDN
+1022 PQTDIGVDHSEE
-1032 TESSPEEES
+1032 TPIEEES
-1041 FVLNDDEEQDQGE
+1041 FVLNDDEEKEQGE
-1054 WDNLDDYDPNRP
+1054 WDNLDDFDPNRP

-1077 DGRGDV
+1077 DGRGYV

-1088 SQVSDDAYYIQAH
+1088 SQVSDDAYYIQAQ

-1118 FNRRGGTPKEHNTQ
+1118 FNRKGWTPKEHNTQ

-1147 VPEDQQEA
+1147 VPEERQEA

-1161 EWVAYFDGDIES
+1161 EWVAYFDGDIEA
-1173 AINWIENTIR
+1173 AINWIENTIH

-1194 KGKKVNAGETPSEY
+1194 ESKQVNAGEAPSEY

-1236 QSMLVDKEAEE
+1236 QSMLVDEEAEDAKE
-1247 PQEETNKSEE
+1247 NPNESEE
-1257 VNEVEEEDVAP
+1257 VSETEEDKAEPAGEPGEVE
-1268 IEESEEEEE
+1268 
-1277 NPYEETHI
+1277 NPSEETHI
-1285 EEENIP
+1285 EEENVP
-1291 EENESEEAA
+1291 EQSEAKEDIIA
-1300 TSTTK
+1300 TPK
-1305 DDSVEEE
+1305 DDAVEEE
-1312 EPIAQPSEE
+1312 EPSTQPSEE
-1321 EEEEP
+1321 EELEP
-1326 EKEAETT
+1326 EIESETT
-1333 ETTTPPTE
+1333 ETTISPTE
-1341 SEKKSQ
+1341 SEEKSQ
-1347 KEDSEDEKTDGGQES
+1347 KEESEDEKTDGGQES
-1362 KPSQEEGSNH
+1362 KPSQEEGSNP
-1372 KLENKT
+1372 ETESKT

-1383 DEVVAENANRPKQK
+1383 DEVVAKNAKELEEKADVDDNKSEEFPTQMKGESTTKDPQKGFAKVDTMSFMSSLSRGGEAKLSDHYEADNDKGDSVPAFAVAVRDDILKSVDSGTKPYSSISDLRKRAKEVGMDVDSEGRNDIQIQELAELGLVLAAREIVKRHGANSRESYDAICRLYDVQPTISMRSGNRIKMQQYSTPLPMGWLASRFVLNGNKDAKVFEPTAGNGMFVFAVPEKQVYANELDETRV
-1397 SKKQGSKKE
+1397 SMLEKQGLAKVTSQDATLPFEGEELYDGVIANPPFGSSGNVFYDGINVSGLAPQIALNALSKMA
-1406 FDSSVWAFTTEDPT
+1406 DNGRAAIIIGGNTTYEKNGAIKDNKGFFAYLYDHYNVQGVIDMDGDIYAKQGTKYPT
-1420 RPVLAG
+1420 R
-1426 VYHDGGYAVA
+1426 
-1436 TNMCVLI
+1436 MILI
-1443 AEKAAY
+1443 N
-1449 EPSKEGSV
+1449 G
-1457 VDRKGDVIDA
+1457 R
-1467 RFPRWRAIIPEN
+1467 
-1479 LDSFNMN
+1479 
-1486 FGILVDKLREVRSKI
+1486 RS
-1501 EKEILADRG
+1501 
-1510 LSRISPKIKNEASGS
+1510 
-1525 VISVRFPNGV
+1525 
-1535 DLQFKLGYMESF
+1535 
-1547 ANAAV
+1547 
-1552 RLGITEMGVEKG
+1552 
-1564 QDCYRIFAQNKN
+1564 
-1576 GILACVTIHLG
+1576 
-1587 RNTPSIESI
+1587 
-1596 DLENVAQEEKEA
+1596 
-1608 RAIVGSVFATP
+1608 
-1619 LTNGSIG
+1619 
-1626 VLRIIGEEGGKFVY
+1626 
-1640 STDVVLKTGVDTSRH
+1640 
-1655 VESIMS
+1655 
-1661 RSSLMSYYPWNYL
+1661 
-1674 ELPSDIDITDTNAV
+1674 
-1688 FEAFEK
+1688 
-1694 AENDR
+1694 
-1699 KSLLK
+1699 
-1704 KSGSSRVLHKMSK
+1704 
-1717 YGETVYVHS
+1717 
-1726 MNLPFRGVLSP
+1726 
-1737 CFFASMS
+1737 
-1744 KSPLRYGD
+1744 
-1752 AGLVRLRKYWR
+1752 
-1763 EEDAIDV
+1763 
-1770 ANETLSY
+1770 
-1777 LHEANKKE
+1777 
-1785 EEERKKE
+1785 EEERKNSRIYPPVQSKSLPKSENFSDLYDTVNRIINSNEKTNGYEVLRSEGGGHESDSNDPSRGANGDGHLTESSTNDGTRQQDEDGASTSVVSSNDKGSSDVLGESRQVSVTSETGNDVDSPRESRDDEGGTRERSLSAGAEGLANVEVRLDKE
-1792 EERERLA
+1792 EKKRSITDEKLPYRPYSGAFSLESVAPAAMVEAMDSTLSKIEYIHGNIDEFVREELGYETTEELHNALA
-1799 AEEKAA
+1799 AEQVDSVAMAIYQMSQGNALIIGDQTGVGKGRQMAALIRWATRQGVKPIFITQKADLFSDIYRDLSDIGSGGLVPFIFNSSSSSSNRGEMVDVEGNVVYKSLPNA
-1805 KDEELNQKYKGYLSN
+1805 KLKKVFEGGTLPEGYDYAVLTYSQVNTGDEISRTESKRGGASTRSSSKAQFLRSISKGNYIFLDESHTASGDGNVGSFIKSILSDVKGATFASATFAKRPDSMPIYAIRTSINKANIDQSELIDIVQKGGVTLQEIMSRELTNAGQMVRRERDMDGVVTDWKVIDDKTTTERARSAYDSTIKAFNAIIKFQKEYVEPFINNKSIEAASMMGSAKSRKNKNLGFSSTPFASKAYNYTKQLMLAIKAESIVEEVVSEIKNGRHPVVALESTMESSLSDYSEGEVITSPTFSSNLLRGLKSVLSYNFKDAGLSMTLPISLSELDSDARQAYEELERFIVDSTKDIYMSPIDLIIEELNKRGY
-1820 KLPMQRARIIK
+1820 
-1831 QLEHKFLSVG
+1831 SVG
-1841 DESLS
+1841 ELTGRSL
-1846 VFDYIIRMWE
+1846 
-1856 NGTLKLEEESFVE
+1856 
-1869 SQKNKHLETIDKN
+1869 
-1882 VHEYKIYDTNGH
+1882 
-1894 TYYVITKTSYDF
+1894 
-1906 AKYLEGLEKDGEEKS
+1906 
-1921 EVGRIEKQRSADEL
+1921 RIEKQEDGTAIVRKRTNNDKKKMQREFNSGSLDVLILNKSASTGISLHASSKFQDQRQRSMIIAQPLSDINDYMQMMGRIDRTGQVHRGYYINLGLPIPAETRFLMMLSTKLKSLNANTTTSQDNESSNVDAPDILNKYGDKIVIEYLRDNYDIYEKLGLPLGGKEILTQKELDEYVAQENDARRVTGYVALLSTDEQEAFYKDVIQRYNDLISYLDETNSNEL
-1935 RNDTAAKQLAT
+1935 R
-1946 NAVLDALDSAGISV
+1946 ISV
-1960 EVVSDETASRMLGET
+1960 MPLRAKTLEKRVSSKGIDA
-1975 DTKAE
+1975 
-1980 SGNEEDLGTTGHVQ
+1980 SGNNP
-1994 FMRTGGKK
+1994 F
-2002 KSAPETASPATQDHQ
+2002 AQDSY
-2017 TVVSSADGAKV
+2017 VEKV
-2028 LNELEN
+2028 EMDVLR
-2034 LVKEYENSKGNKPN
+2034 KPM
-2048 TFIGDVS
+2048 
-2055 KALGAKRQGS
+2055 K
-2065 ASEYASFE
+2065 ASEVKKLIEKSQKEHSIEDIHSTISKEREEKYAKEIDRYEREKERIEESIKAYSDRILLQDRNE
-2073 TKSGKT
+2073 SEKQDIIKKHADTT
-2079 VTIRLS
+2079 R
-2085 NHNAKVSTFD
+2085 AKVSEK
-2095 AHHEAEGI
+2095 HN
-2103 SIVVTPK
+2103 
-2110 ENNGISNDGNAHV
+2110 ENVARINGIESFLNKAIGSFKAGNIYLVPDDFSNPETSSSSLAVFYGYKVKKSGITPATTFSCFATMDGRVRVEVKSTQSDVWNAIIDRTNLNWGYINKFSLDNWDTQIPSETRKTGYIITGNILQSIASTQTDRGGYVGHLVSYTDDSGNIHDGILMPDRWEPRMLRHETSPILSRLQQIKEREPITSNDGKLKLVWSNSYSSYLLSVPKSKREGAIFFQNDV
-2123 TEFYYNAIKLRR
+2123 LNGASSSGFYQFGNNFR
-2135 ADGKPLVEILKSIK
+2135 ADIPE
-2149 QALYSGA
+2149 
-2156 YTDNTGL
+2156 
-2163 AEVKEVNVPT
+2163 E
-2173 ASNGQTDSGKV
+2173 
-2184 YGWTVGGKIFLT
+2184 
-2196 KDGINP
+2196 
-2202 NTPIHEYTHLWAN
+2202 
-2215 AMRQRNAKGWQCVKD
+2215 R
-2230 LLKGTP
+2230 
-2236 IWNEVLNDPN
+2236 
-2246 YRSISGDEDAVAS
+2246 
-2259 EALSR
+2259 
-2264 ISGRENAK
+2264 
-2272 KMEAEAQRMIDEA
+2272 
-2285 DGIGEQAEAVTLLDR
+2285 
-2300 MRRALDAFWHWTGKN
+2300 
-2315 LFGIKNFES
+2315 
-2324 IEEVTDR
+2324 IEEV
-2331 VLYDLTTG
+2331 
-2339 TDLQNDRSLMAVHNI
+2339 
-2354 SVDKLQSALEFGG
+2354 
-2367 FPMPSIAITN
+2367 
-2377 ADMGHAGYG
+2377 
-2386 DISLVFARE
+2386 
-2395 SIDPSDSRNKVY
+2395 VY
-2407 SGDAW
+2407 ELSELG
-2412 TPTFPQIGYKLNDKK
+2412 
-2427 ANEIY
+2427 
-2432 RRANAVDS
+2432 V
-2440 LPLFDPVYFHPDT
+2440 
-2453 YKGKIDRHG
+2453 
-2462 DASLVDYFKDDY
+2462 
-2474 GAKQMFLAEKGNA
+2474 M
-2487 VREFV
+2487 
-2492 QHEVKKY
+2492 
-2499 TPEKVSRCKKILE
+2499 VSE
-2512 TIGLERLKNDS
+2512 PLKNM
-2523 LDSVKNDLTA
+2523 
-2533 LGINGSDFKYKM
+2533 DFDR
-2545 AILAAIYYAEHGNT
+2545 GN
-2559 DIAKDV
+2559 
-2565 DATQQEID
+2565 
-2573 KRIDTQSFSAWL
+2573 
-2585 EELFSG
+2585 
-2591 VVEKKGIRN
+2591 
-2600 DRDTFTPSGSR
+2600 
-2611 RKWESLYDAV
+2611 
-2621 TLENVIKYMRQQS
+2621 
-2634 KKGGNGF
+2634 
-2641 FNSSIFGAS
+2641 
-2650 TKELPSIDAI
+2650 
-2660 RREAKL
+2660 RE
-2666 RINSISNEKMEKA
+2666 
-2679 KGRIID
+2679 
-2685 RLGKVS
+2685 
-2691 IPSAKKSISGTFDF
+2691 
-2705 MENVIDA
+2705 
-2712 VSKSHTPSGIYKY
+2712 
-2725 LHTYYPD
+2725 
-2732 MTMDVAKEISDIVS
+2732 
-2746 DIQKMSMRYFEAKP
+2746 
-2760 YRAVGFDEVRAAVVP
+2760 
-2775 NGVPQEI
+2775 
-2782 IEGLQKRGI
+2782 
-2791 KVVSY
+2791 
-2796 EKGNEQ
+2796 
-2802 ERKDALSAVTRE
+2802 
-2814 MDIRFQIKGNH
+2814 NH
-2825 EKSGAATITRLIEQL
+2825 EKSDTGTITRLVDQL
-2840 KKSGLAEDVIV
+2840 KKSGLAEDVVV
-2851 DKEAFEKKLE
+2851 DKEAFERRLE
-2861 EVDNVQFLKDGEQV
+2861 EVDHVQFLKDGEQV

-2880 NGIVYLNPDL
+2880 NGVVYLNPDL

-2906 LIKQK
+2906 LIKEK

-2930 EVRKNPYY
+2930 EVRNNPYY
-2938 SQLSEDDQLDEA
+2938 SQLSEEDQLDEA
-2950 IAMAIGDFGV
+2950 MAMAIGDFGA

-2982 RIRSFLGI
+2982 KIRSFLGV

-3006 NDLLGGERV
+3006 NDILGGERLG
-3015 SEVVKDNKS
+3015 EVV
-3024 NFQRTNDVLA
+3024 F
-3034 NEMQE
+3034 
-3039 IKRKAVEDNSFMKAP
+3039 
-3054 NGADTNLTERQWLQ
+3054 
-3068 VRTKAFKNWFG
+3068 
-3079 NWEKKAR
+3079 
-3086 IEKLRKSKTVE
+3086 
-3097 IIGNEIDP
+3097 
-3105 SDDLKQYKKNALEY
+3105 
-3119 GKRLQGHYI
+3119 
-3128 NKDTGRS
+3128 
-3135 IQLQRGRKNGGLKEV
+3135 
-3150 LQHDITDIVHLQ
+3150 
-3162 SVAAIPQIVE
+3162 
-3172 SSIYIDSEEN
+3172 
-3182 TDVKKNPNVSK
+3182 
-3193 YHYYV
+3193 
-3198 CGLRINGVDYTVRM
+3198 
-3212 VEAEEKNG
+3212 
-3220 SRYYDHKLTHIE
+3220 
-3232 KGKLIDELAFY
+3232 
-3243 KPSPTELSST
+3243 SPT
-3253 SGLGATNRNRPTDRG
+3253 
-3268 ETLQAPI
+3268 
-3275 SATKDNRLVSLLQ
+3275 
-3288 VGEVSKVVDE
+3288 
-3298 NGEPLVVDDLFLN
+3298 
-3311 TQINV
+3311 QI
-3316 LSSLN
+3316 
-3321 KKLKRAQKWVDAIK
+3321 
-3335 NAEKKYGL
+3335 
-3343 KEGAFEDATE
+3343 
-3353 EFVYATYED
+3353 
-3362 DELKYYWNEDSEI
+3362 
-3375 HFLVSDLYNGR
+3375 
-3386 NPKVAIAFR
+3386 
-3395 YGDVPDEGVSRNHR
+3395 
-3409 DDFRELGVSMVG
+3409 
-3421 RVSELNTTKNWWYDS
+3421 
-3436 LYGEEDYAVFAGF
+3436 
-3449 DTGHH
+3449 
-3454 GSDGEMLLLGVKK
+3454 
-3467 LGAYKDIGDLV
+3467 

-3485 GSFDGDVEDIRYR
+3485 GSFDGNVEDIRFRRSETPLRESDGDIFVRGQISPNLPENFQSYHFFYEPGLDYIYADSTEYYR
-3498 NEERTPEQIVSENG
+3498 LESIYNENGGHLPEGWEYDFNPEDFRLKEGYVCCHWSDEYEYPSMQQGAGDDSYCVFFEGDEVAEVYDGVVAHIIRPLDSWERQKDGTYKRIISDDNIRERTLEQIVSENG
-3512 SAYDAL
+3512 SAYDTL
-3518 FDKAGVEKKAKS
+3518 YDRAGVEQKAKS
-3530 VVDKLS
+3530 VADKLS
-3536 VPIDVKVRSK
+3536 VPTDVKVKSK

-3601 DRDAFFNSVYNL
+3601 DRDAFFNGVYNL
-3613 LSEDQLLPIMARYP
+3613 LSEEQLLPIMARYP

-3653 RVSKAIRNLLRS
+3653 RVSKAIRSLLRS

-3694 AAQEMAYINQDKA
+3694 AAQEIAYINQEKA
-3707 VSESMYYMDRL
+3707 VSESMSYMDRL
-3718 NTMSLDE
+3718 NAMSLDE

-3802 QDDLISLRK
+3802 LDDLISLRK
-3811 YQENVEKSTG
+3811 YQENVEKSIG

-4018 KGDYSLVKDAEGRSK
+4018 RGNYSLVKDAEGRNK

-4039 MVMRKSISN
+4039 MIMRKSISN
-4048 TAYMAEHNKAKVVV
+4048 TAYMAEHNKAKIVV

-4072 YLIVRNSWDILTTDA
+4072 YLIVRNSWDVLTTDA

-4122 EGKARRHEHEPISNI
+4122 EGKAKRHEHEPISNI

-4167 GSPSFAQAVNREN
+4167 GSPSFSQAVNREN

-4233 EVRFLRYYTKAG
+4233 EMRFVRYYGRAG
-4245 KFLFSPEAKRD
+4245 KFLFSTEDKQD
-4256 EKMNLLWGEFKKNG
+4256 EGMKHLWDEFKRNG

-4304 AVNKVGNAISYLGE
+4304 AVNKAGNAISYLGE

-4354 RRGKGSTLLMRS
+4354 RRGKGSSLFMRS

-4375 ANIQGT
+4375 ANIQGMA
-4381 TQLIKMFKNHPVG
+4381 QLVKMFKNHPVG

-4416 GDDDDYLALSDYE
+4416 GDDDDYFALSDYE

-4772 NELLSD
+4772 TDLMSD

>member
-16 DAYNAG
+16 DAYSAG
-22 LKQIQDN
+22 LRKIQDN
-29 KAKKGAEQPK
+29 KAKKEAEAKQPEQPKVTEQPK
-39 QDTQRQL
+39 QDTQRQP

-74 PSSQYGQPAIPKA
+74 PSSQYGQPAIPK
-87 PSAPSVQPFG
+87 VQPFG
-97 GGAFNADDALAS
+97 GGVFNADDALAS

-153 YSTKELRDTYV
+153 YSIKELRDTYV

-192 ENFKEVP
+192 KNFKEVP

-265 YNDFQALRRDIL
+265 YNDFQTLRRDIL
-277 NGRGNVYSYNI
+277 NGRGNVYSYNV

-307 AQGNAMLSRMKRI
+307 AQGNAMLSEMRRL
-320 QSDREKATGK
+320 QSDRQKATGK
-330 SDYYRPMNTPVTV
+330 KDYYYPTNTPVPV
-343 GPMYTSDL
+343 GSMSTSDL
-351 ADAHALVSMRMDR
+351 ADAHALVSMRMNR

-377 GEKGWLSL
+377 GKNGWVSN
-385 FGEGVGEGLAYELLP
+385 FGEGVGEGLANELV
-400 SASLGHVRGS
+400 SSVSLGQGRGS
-410 DYLQNLIKRYNKG
+410 DYLQKLIKRYNKG

-445 EMVRYIPSSYKIGE
+445 EMVKHIPSSYKIGE

-465 PFMIDFLT
+465 PFMIDFLA

-485 KVGAK
+485 KVGGK
-490 LTQKTFQAMLRN
+490 ITQKALQAMIRN
-502 GILDSSRGLTRFG
+502 GLIDNSRGLTRFG

-547 SNAYEMLEEKPLAST
+547 SNATEMLEEKPLAST

-577 QETSKVKAFAESFT
+577 QETSMGKAFAKSFT

-604 WLGDIGK
+604 WIGDIGK
-611 GTKNFGKAI
+611 GAKNFGKAA

-627 VKKAAPQMMAN
+627 VKKSVPQMMAK
-638 YGSSSIGGALTQGYK
+638 YGDNSIGVAFSQVAK
-653 AAVNIGKKAG
+653 EAASIGKKAG
-663 FNGVVEENLEEY
+663 FNDILSENVEEY

-688 HTWDREFSPEQIKE
+688 HTWDKEFSPEQIKE

-727 TSARQ
+727 TSAKQ

-778 EAEALLERKDAG
+778 EAEALFVRKNAG
-790 ANKAMEAAK
+790 ANNAMEAAK

-811 AKYQGVRGVDT
+811 AQYQGVRGVDT

-873 NGKEYVVRNGKFKAV
+873 NGKEYVIRNGKFKAV

-911 ADELLYLQDANGN
+911 ADELLYLQDANRN
-924 VVPVYSSDVT
+924 VVPAYSSDVT

-1009 PQGEQQEQVPQGV
+1009 PQAEQQEQVPQVV
-1022 PQIEGGVDDN
+1022 PQIEGGVDDS
-1032 TESSPEEES
+1032 TEASHEEES
-1041 FVLNDDEEQDQGE
+1041 FVLNDDEEHDQGE

-1077 DGRGDV
+1077 DGRGYV

-1118 FNRRGGTPKEHNTQ
+1118 FNRKGWTPKEHNTQ

-1147 VPEDQQEA
+1147 VAEEQQEA

-1161 EWVAYFDGDIES
+1161 EWVAYFDGDIEA
-1173 AINWIENTIR
+1173 AINWIENTIH

-1194 KGKKVNAGETPSEY
+1194 ESKQVNAGEAPSEY

-1236 QSMLVDKEAEE
+1236 QSMLAGEEADE
-1247 PQEETNKSEE
+1247 PQEEANKSEE
-1257 VNEVEEEDVAP
+1257 VNEEEE
-1268 IEESEEEEE
+1268 S
-1277 NPYEETHI
+1277 
-1285 EEENIP
+1285 
-1291 EENESEEAA
+1291 
-1300 TSTTK
+1300 
-1305 DDSVEEE
+1305 
-1312 EPIAQPSEE
+1312 IAQPSEE
-1321 EEEEP
+1321 EELEP
-1326 EKEAETT
+1326 EIESETT
-1333 ETTTPPTE
+1333 ETTISPTE
-1341 SEKKSQ
+1341 SEEKSQ
-1347 KEDSEDEKTDGGQES
+1347 KEDAESEKTEAGQES
-1362 KPSQEEGSNH
+1362 KPLQEEKSSP
-1372 KLENKT
+1372 ETESKT

-1383 DEVVAENANRPKQK
+1383 NEVVAENAKELEEKADVDDNK
-1397 SKKQGSKKE
+1397 SEELPTQTKEKPTTKEVKKKGSKKE
-1406 FDSSVWAFTTEDPT
+1406 LDSSVWAFTIEDPS
-1420 RPVLAG
+1420 RPMLAG

-1436 TNMCVLI
+1436 TNLYVI
-1443 AEKAAY
+1443 ISDKTAY
-1449 EPSKEGSV
+1449 DPSKEGEI
-1457 VDRKGDVIDA
+1457 VDRKGNVLDA
-1467 RFPRWRAIIPEN
+1467 KFPKWRVAIPEN
-1479 LDSFNMN
+1479 VDSFKMD
-1486 FGILVDKLREVRSKI
+1486 FGELVDKLREVRSKI
-1501 EKEILADRG
+1501 EGEILTDRG
-1510 LSRISPKIKNEASGS
+1510 LTRISTKIKNYASS
-1525 VISVRFPNGV
+1525 AVISVRFPNGL
-1535 DLQFKLGYMESF
+1535 DLQFELGHIELF

-1552 RLGITEMGVEKG
+1552 RLRITEMWMKK
-1564 QDCYRIFAQNKN
+1564 DSDSYRIAAQNKN
-1576 GILACVTIHLG
+1576 GILGCVTIRLG
-1587 RNTPSIESI
+1587 RKPSRESI
-1596 DLENVAQEEKEA
+1596 DLENVAQEEDNIERENLKEDEKGA
-1608 RAIVGSVFATP
+1608 
-1619 LTNGSIG
+1619 L
-1626 VLRIIGEEGGKFVY
+1626 Y
-1640 STDVVLKTGVDTSRH
+1640 H
-1655 VESIMS
+1655 
-1661 RSSLMSYYPWNYL
+1661 RSSPDGMVS
-1674 ELPSDIDITDTNAV
+1674 S
-1688 FEAFEK
+1688 
-1694 AENDR
+1694 ND
-1699 KSLLK
+1699 
-1704 KSGSSRVLHKMSK
+1704 
-1717 YGETVYVHS
+1717 
-1726 MNLPFRGVLSP
+1726 
-1737 CFFASMS
+1737 A
-1744 KSPLRYGD
+1744 
-1752 AGLVRLRKYWR
+1752 
-1763 EEDAIDV
+1763 
-1770 ANETLSY
+1770 
-1777 LHEANKKE
+1777 
-1785 EEERKKE
+1785 
-1792 EERERLA
+1792 
-1799 AEEKAA
+1799 
-1805 KDEELNQKYKGYLSN
+1805 
-1820 KLPMQRARIIK
+1820 
-1831 QLEHKFLSVG
+1831 
-1841 DESLS
+1841 
-1846 VFDYIIRMWE
+1846 
-1856 NGTLKLEEESFVE
+1856 
-1869 SQKNKHLETIDKN
+1869 
-1882 VHEYKIYDTNGH
+1882 
-1894 TYYVITKTSYDF
+1894 
-1906 AKYLEGLEKDGEEKS
+1906 
-1921 EVGRIEKQRSADEL
+1921 KQR
-1935 RNDTAAKQLAT
+1935 
-1946 NAVLDALDSAGISV
+1946 
-1960 EVVSDETASRMLGET
+1960 
-1975 DTKAE
+1975 
-1980 SGNEEDLGTTGHVQ
+1980 
-1994 FMRTGGKK
+1994 
-2002 KSAPETASPATQDHQ
+2002 
-2017 TVVSSADGAKV
+2017 
-2028 LNELEN
+2028 
-2034 LVKEYENSKGNKPN
+2034 
-2048 TFIGDVS
+2048 
-2055 KALGAKRQGS
+2055 
-2065 ASEYASFE
+2065 
-2073 TKSGKT
+2073 
-2079 VTIRLS
+2079 TIE
-2085 NHNAKVSTFD
+2085 H
-2095 AHHEAEGI
+2095 
-2103 SIVVTPK
+2103 
-2110 ENNGISNDGNAHV
+2110 
-2123 TEFYYNAIKLRR
+2123 
-2135 ADGKPLVEILKSIK
+2135 LVE
-2149 QALYSGA
+2149 
-2156 YTDNTGL
+2156 
-2163 AEVKEVNVPT
+2163 
-2173 ASNGQTDSGKV
+2173 
-2184 YGWTVGGKIFLT
+2184 
-2196 KDGINP
+2196 
-2202 NTPIHEYTHLWAN
+2202 
-2215 AMRQRNAKGWQCVKD
+2215 R
-2230 LLKGTP
+2230 
-2236 IWNEVLNDPN
+2236 
-2246 YRSISGDEDAVAS
+2246 
-2259 EALSR
+2259 
-2264 ISGRENAK
+2264 
-2272 KMEAEAQRMIDEA
+2272 
-2285 DGIGEQAEAVTLLDR
+2285 
-2300 MRRALDAFWHWTGKN
+2300 
-2315 LFGIKNFES
+2315 
-2324 IEEVTDR
+2324 
-2331 VLYDLTTG
+2331 
-2339 TDLQNDRSLMAVHNI
+2339 
-2354 SVDKLQSALEFGG
+2354 
-2367 FPMPSIAITN
+2367 
-2377 ADMGHAGYG
+2377 
-2386 DISLVFARE
+2386 
-2395 SIDPSDSRNKVY
+2395 
-2407 SGDAW
+2407 
-2412 TPTFPQIGYKLNDKK
+2412 
-2427 ANEIY
+2427 
-2432 RRANAVDS
+2432 
-2440 LPLFDPVYFHPDT
+2440 
-2453 YKGKIDRHG
+2453 
-2462 DASLVDYFKDDY
+2462 
-2474 GAKQMFLAEKGNA
+2474 
-2487 VREFV
+2487 
-2492 QHEVKKY
+2492 
-2499 TPEKVSRCKKILE
+2499 
-2512 TIGLERLKNDS
+2512 
-2523 LDSVKNDLTA
+2523 
-2533 LGINGSDFKYKM
+2533 
-2545 AILAAIYYAEHGNT
+2545 
-2559 DIAKDV
+2559 
-2565 DATQQEID
+2565 
-2573 KRIDTQSFSAWL
+2573 
-2585 EELFSG
+2585 
-2591 VVEKKGIRN
+2591 
-2600 DRDTFTPSGSR
+2600 
-2611 RKWESLYDAV
+2611 
-2621 TLENVIKYMRQQS
+2621 
-2634 KKGGNGF
+2634 
-2641 FNSSIFGAS
+2641 
-2650 TKELPSIDAI
+2650 
-2660 RREAKL
+2660 
-2666 RINSISNEKMEKA
+2666 
-2679 KGRIID
+2679 
-2685 RLGKVS
+2685 
-2691 IPSAKKSISGTFDF
+2691 
-2705 MENVIDA
+2705 
-2712 VSKSHTPSGIYKY
+2712 
-2725 LHTYYPD
+2725 
-2732 MTMDVAKEISDIVS
+2732 
-2746 DIQKMSMRYFEAKP
+2746 
-2760 YRAVGFDEVRAAVVP
+2760 
-2775 NGVPQEI
+2775 
-2782 IEGLQKRGI
+2782 
-2791 KVVSY
+2791 
-2796 EKGNEQ
+2796 
-2802 ERKDALSAVTRE
+2802 
-2814 MDIRFQIKGNH
+2814 
-2825 EKSGAATITRLIEQL
+2825 L

-2880 NGIVYLNPDL
+2880 NGVVYLNPDL

-2930 EVRKNPYY
+2930 EVRNNPYY
-2938 SQLSEDDQLDEA
+2938 SQLSEEDQVDEA
-2950 IAMAIGDFGV
+2950 MAMAIGDFGA
-2960 KEIESKGVRGA
+2960 KEIESNGVRGA

-2982 RIRSFLGI
+2982 KIRSFLGV

-3006 NDLLGGERV
+3006 NDLLGGIKLGGKAADSGNAYRRGSAEHSENLDTINERAERDREYIMAVESGDMEKAQAMVNEEAERKGYSSSSSYQGTSAFNGSAPYGNGYFLSKEERKEAWDNEELEGDSSLGDYIDNGVDPGNIEFLISYANYRHADAMRKEAIENIRSVVQGKKRVIKMYRSVPSWVKEGSFRNGDWVTPSRRYAEDNANVHGWGDDSRIIEQEV
-3015 SEVVKDNKS
+3015 SIDDVWFDGNDIAEFGYGREEDY
-3024 NFQRTNDVLA
+3024 TNDKDFAYRNIENNRKLLDPVTYDDNGNVIPLSKRFDSNKHDVRFHLVDKNLTEEELA
-3034 NEMQE
+3034 
-3039 IKRKAVEDNSFMKAP
+3039 IVERTKNDGSYMKAP

-3079 NWEKKAR
+3079 DWEKKAR

-3268 ETLQAPI
+3268 ETLQAPV

-3298 NGEPLVVDDLFLN
+3298 NGEPLVVYHGTWASRGDNYDKWYPSKEAPFYQFGESKYGGIHFGTEEQALWRISQKMDAFEWKGDYTGFDHVYESFLSIKN
-3311 TQINV
+3311 VLRVYDPGLEWREVISEAKSNGHDGLVYLNIHEGMYAKDSFVVFSPTQI
-3316 LSSLN
+3316 
-3321 KKLKRAQKWVDAIK
+3321 
-3335 NAEKKYGL
+3335 
-3343 KEGAFEDATE
+3343 
-3353 EFVYATYED
+3353 
-3362 DELKYYWNEDSEI
+3362 
-3375 HFLVSDLYNGR
+3375 
-3386 NPKVAIAFR
+3386 
-3395 YGDVPDEGVSRNHR
+3395 
-3409 DDFRELGVSMVG
+3409 
-3421 RVSELNTTKNWWYDS
+3421 
-3436 LYGEEDYAVFAGF
+3436 
-3449 DTGHH
+3449 
-3454 GSDGEMLLLGVKK
+3454 
-3467 LGAYKDIGDLV
+3467 

-3485 GSFDGDVEDIRYR
+3485 GSFDGNVEDIRFRRSETPLRESDGDIFVRGQISPNLPENFQSYHFFYEPGLDYIYADPTEYYR
-3498 NEERTPEQIVSENG
+3498 LESIYNENGGHLPEGWEYDFNPEDFRLKEGYVCCHWSDEYEYPSMQQGAGDDSYCVFFQGEEIAEVYDGVVAHIIRPLDSWERQKDGTYKRIISDDNIRERTPEQIVSENG
-3512 SAYDAL
+3512 SAYDTL
-3518 FDKAGVEKKAKS
+3518 YDRAGVEQKAKS
-3530 VVDKLS
+3530 VADKLS
-3536 VPIDVKVRSK
+3536 VPTDVKVKSK

-3601 DRDAFFNSVYNL
+3601 DRDAFFNGVYNL
-3613 LSEDQLLPIMARYP
+3613 LSEEQLLPIMARYP

-3653 RVSKAIRNLLRS
+3653 RVSKAIRSLLRS

-3689 RESAT
+3689 RKSAT
-3694 AAQEMAYINQDKA
+3694 AAQEIAYINQDKA
-3707 VSESMYYMDRL
+3707 VSESMSYMDEL
-3718 NTMSLDE
+3718 NAMSLDE

-3743 LESLGESERLR
+3743 LESLGGSERLR
-3754 YRADEAFK
+3754 YRTDEAFK
-3762 EIDVENVDRSA
+3762 EIEVENVDRSA
-3773 VADSMNKA
+3773 VADSMNEA

-3802 QDDLISLRK
+3802 HDDLISLRK
-3811 YQENVEKSTG
+3811 YQENVEKSIG

-3828 NIDKVF
+3828 DIDKVF

-3899 NPTSGDIARIMQ
+3899 NPTSGDIAHIMQ
-3911 QDFSSELD
+3911 QDYSSELA

-3925 KHLKGSKNPIFS
+3925 KHLKGNKNPIFS

-3974 WHEAGM
+3974 WYEAGM

-4018 KGDYSLVKDAEGRSK
+4018 RGNYSLVKDAEGRNK

-4039 MVMRKSISN
+4039 MVMRKNISN

-4072 YLIVRNSWDILTTDA
+4072 YLIVRNSWDVLTTDA

-4100 EEGAVTE
+4100 EEGTVTE

-4122 EGKARRHEHEPISNI
+4122 EGKAKRHEHEPISNI

-4144 RNTLEEHL
+4144 PNTLEEHL
-4152 IRVSVNGKEQVVFVN
+4152 IRVSVNGKEQIVFVN

-4233 EVRFLRYYTKAG
+4233 EMRFVRYYGRAG
-4245 KFLFSPEAKRD
+4245 KFLFSPEDKQD
-4256 EKMNLLWGEFKKNG
+4256 EGMKHLWDEFKRNG

-4304 AVNKVGNAISYLGE
+4304 AVNKAGNAISYLGE

-4354 RRGKGSTLLMRS
+4354 RRGKGSSLFMRS

-4375 ANIQGT
+4375 ANIQGMA
-4381 TQLIKMFKNHPVG
+4381 QLVKMFKNHPVG
-4394 TSVMAGAYAM
+4394 TSVMAVAYAM

-4416 GDDDDYLALSDYE
+4416 GDDDDYFALSDYE

-4605 LGGIVSTIAKDVRFA
+4605 LGGVVSTIAKDVRFA

-4644 FDSHLQEKKMQSD
+4644 FDSHLQEKKMQSE
-4657 FYKAKEE
+4657 FYKAKE
-4664 IGIAQKKINE
+4664 GVDIAMKKIKE

-4681 NEEAISIYE
+4681 NEDAISLYE
-4690 EEGNYVMVG
+4690 EEGNYTMVG

>member
-153 YSTKELRDTYV
+153 YSTKDLRDTYV

-178 SKIKGVDGSRDFSV
+178 SKIKDVNGSRDFSV

-330 SDYYRPMNTPVTV
+330 SDYYRPMNTPVTI

-577 QETSKVKAFAESFT
+577 QETSQAKAFAKSFT
-591 DQWIENWSEMAGG
+591 DQWLENWSEMAGG
-604 WLGDIGK
+604 WIGDIGK
-611 GTKNFGKAI
+611 GAKNFGKAV

-627 VKKAAPQMMAN
+627 VKKSVPQMMAK
-638 YGSSSIGGALTQGYK
+638 YGSSSIGEALTQGYK

-663 FNGVVEENLEEY
+663 FYGVVEENLEEY

-688 HTWDREFSPEQIKE
+688 HTWDKEFSPEQIKE

-1333 ETTTPPTE
+1333 ETITSPTE

-1596 DLENVAQEEKEA
+1596 DLENVAQEEKEANVAQEEKEA

-1869 SQKNKHLETIDKN
+1869 SKKNKHLETIDKN

-2861 EVDNVQFLKDGEQV
+2861 EVDNVQFLKDGEHV

-2880 NGIVYLNPDL
+2880 NGVVYLNPDL

-2898 EFAHLWNS
+2898 EFVHLWNS

-2938 SQLSEDDQLDEA
+2938 SQLSEEDQLDEA
-2950 IAMAIGDFGV
+2950 MAMAIGDLGA

-2982 RIRSFLGI
+2982 KIRSFLGV

-3006 NDLLGGERV
+3006 NDILGGINLGEKSTESGNVYRRVGTEHSENLDTINERA
-3015 SEVVKDNKS
+3015 ERD
-3024 NFQRTNDVLA
+3024 R
-3034 NEMQE
+3034 EYMM
-3039 IKRKAVEDNSFMKAP
+3039 AVESGDMEKAQAMVNEEAARKGYSLSSSYQGTSAFNGSAPYGNGYFLSKEERKEAWDN
-3054 NGADTNLTERQWLQ
+3054 E
-3068 VRTKAFKNWFG
+3068 
-3079 NWEKKAR
+3079 E
-3086 IEKLRKSKTVE
+3086 IEGDSTL
-3097 IIGNEIDP
+3097 GD
-3105 SDDLKQYKKNALEY
+3105 
-3119 GKRLQGHYI
+3119 
-3128 NKDTGRS
+3128 
-3135 IQLQRGRKNGGLKEV
+3135 
-3150 LQHDITDIVHLQ
+3150 
-3162 SVAAIPQIVE
+3162 
-3172 SSIYIDSEEN
+3172 YID
-3182 TDVKKNPNVSK
+3182 
-3193 YHYYV
+3193 
-3198 CGLRINGVDYTVRM
+3198 NGVDVGNIEFLISGSNYRHADAMRKEAIENIRSVVHGKKRVIKMYRSVPSSVKEGSFRNGDWVTPSRLY
-3212 VEAEEKNG
+3212 AEENARVHG
-3220 SRYYDHKLTHIE
+3220 WGDDYRIIE
-3232 KGKLIDELAFY
+3232 
-3243 KPSPTELSST
+3243 
-3253 SGLGATNRNRPTDRG
+3253 
-3268 ETLQAPI
+3268 Q
-3275 SATKDNRLVSLLQ
+3275 
-3288 VGEVSKVVDE
+3288 EVSI
-3298 NGEPLVVDDLFLN
+3298 DDVWFDGN
-3311 TQINV
+3311 DI
-3316 LSSLN
+3316 
-3321 KKLKRAQKWVDAIK
+3321 
-3335 NAEKKYGL
+3335 AEFGYG
-3343 KEGAFEDATE
+3343 
-3353 EFVYATYED
+3353 
-3362 DELKYYWNEDSEI
+3362 
-3375 HFLVSDLYNGR
+3375 R
-3386 NPKVAIAFR
+3386 
-3395 YGDVPDEGVSRNHR
+3395 
-3409 DDFRELGVSMVG
+3409 
-3421 RVSELNTTKNWWYDS
+3421 
-3436 LYGEEDYAVFAGF
+3436 EEDYTNDKDFAYRNVENNRKLLDPVTYDDNGNVIPLSKRF
-3449 DTGHH
+3449 DSNKH
-3454 GSDGEMLLLGVKK
+3454 DVRFR
-3467 LGAYKDIGDLV
+3467 IV
-3478 KSATDNV
+3478 DNV
-3485 GSFDGDVEDIRYR
+3485 GSFDGSVDDIRYR
-3498 NEERTPEQIVSENG
+3498 NEERTLEQIVSENG

-3518 FDKAGVEKKAKS
+3518 FDKAGIEQKAKS
-3530 VVDKLS
+3530 VVDKLG
-3536 VPIDVKVRSK
+3536 VPIDVKVKSK
-3546 HEVPRSA
+3546 YEVPRSA

>member
-16 DAYNAG
+16 DAYNEG

-29 KAKKGAEQPK
+29 KAKKVAEAKEQAEIKHPA
-39 QDTQRQL
+39 
-46 GMLPHSTLND
+46 GLPHSTLND

-74 PSSQYGQPAIPKA
+74 PSSQYGQPAIPK
-87 PSAPSVQPFG
+87 VQPFG
-97 GGAFNADDALAS
+97 GGVFNADDALAS

-153 YSTKELRDTYV
+153 YSTKDLRDTYV

-178 SKIKGVDGSRDFSV
+178 SKIEGANGSRDFSV

-246 RNAQVV
+246 RNAQIV
-252 AVKIIGLSNGDLS
+252 AVKIVGLSNGDLS

-277 NGRGNVYSYNI
+277 NGRGNVYSYNV

-307 AQGNAMLSRMKRI
+307 AQGNAMLSSMKRL

-330 SDYYRPMNTPVTV
+330 KDYYHPTNTPVPV
-343 GPMYTSDL
+343 GSMSTSDL
-351 ADAHALVSMRMDR
+351 ADAHALVSMRMNR

-377 GEKGWLSL
+377 GKNGWFSN
-385 FGEGVGEGLAYELLP
+385 FGEGVGEGLANELV
-400 SASLGHVRGS
+400 SSVSLGQRRGS
-410 DYLQNLIKRYNKG
+410 DYLQKLIKRYNKG

-445 EMVRYIPSSYKIGE
+445 EMVRHIPSSYKIGE

-465 PFMIDFLT
+465 PFMIDFLA

-490 LTQKTFQAMLRN
+490 LTQKTFQAMVRN
-502 GILDSSRGLTRFG
+502 GILDNSRGLTRFG

-524 VATDAGVAGIMTA
+524 VATDAGVAGVMTA
-537 ANPRQ
+537 VNPRQ

-547 SNAYEMLEEKPLAST
+547 SDAYEMLEEKPLAST

-577 QETSKVKAFAESFT
+577 QETSEVKAFAKSFT

-604 WLGDIGK
+604 WLGGIGK
-611 GTKNFGKAI
+611 GAKNFGKTI

-627 VKKAAPQMMAN
+627 VKKAVPQMMAK
-638 YGSSSIGGALTQGYK
+638 YGDNSIGVAFAQ
-653 AAVNIGKKAG
+653 AAKEAASIGKKAG
-663 FNGVVEENLEEY
+663 FNDLLSENVEEY
-675 FGNAAR
+675 FGSTAR
-681 VMILGGD
+681 ILILGGD
-688 HTWDREFSPEQIKE
+688 HTWDKEFSPEQIKE

-732 LKEYEDKLKARG
+732 LKEYDDKLKARG

-778 EAEALLERKDAG
+778 EAEVLFERKDAG
-790 ANKAMEAAK
+790 ANKAMEVAK
-799 EAEEKAMFALYF
+799 EAEEKAMFALHF
-811 AKYQGVRGVDT
+811 AQYQGVRGVDA
-822 EAIQE
+822 EAREE

-837 RSIDNSVKSVSH
+837 RSIDDSVKSVSH

-854 HNPDNTPNPTAG
+854 YNLDNTPNPTAG

-958 GGIQPSAIIDESTLR
+958 GSIQPSAIIDESTLR

-985 QAEPSAFVSSEEVE
+985 QAEPSAFVSSEDVE

-1009 PQGEQQEQVPQGV
+1009 PQAEQQEQVPQGV
-1022 PQIEGGVDDN
+1022 PQIEGGVDDS
-1032 TESSPEEES
+1032 TEASHEEES
-1041 FVLNDDEEQDQGE
+1041 FVLNDDEEQEQGE

-1071 DVLFDS
+1071 YVLFDS
-1077 DGRGDV
+1077 DGRGYV

-1107 IPLEQGIWHNM
+1107 IPLDQGIWHNM
-1118 FNRRGGTPKEHNTQ
+1118 FNRKGWTPKEHNTQ

-1147 VPEDQQEA
+1147 VAEEKQEA

-1161 EWVAYFDGDIES
+1161 EWVAYFDGDIEA
-1173 AINWIENTIR
+1173 AINWIENTIH

-1194 KGKKVNAGETPSEY
+1194 ESKQVNAGEAPSEY

-1236 QSMLVDKEAEE
+1236 QSMLVDEEADE

-1277 NPYEETHI
+1277 NPDEETHI

-1291 EENESEEAA
+1291 EQSEAKEDIIA
-1300 TSTTK
+1300 TPK
-1305 DDSVEEE
+1305 DDAVEEE
-1312 EPIAQPSEE
+1312 EPSTQPSEE
-1321 EEEEP
+1321 EELEP
-1326 EKEAETT
+1326 EIESETT
-1333 ETTTPPTE
+1333 ETTISPTE
-1341 SEKKSQ
+1341 SEEKSQ
-1347 KEDSEDEKTDGGQES
+1347 KEELEDEKTDGGQES
-1362 KPSQEEGSNH
+1362 KPSQDEGSNP
-1372 KLENKT
+1372 ETESKT

-1383 DEVVAENANRPKQK
+1383 DEVVAKNAKELEEKADVDDNK
-1397 SKKQGSKKE
+1397 SEELPTQMKEKPTTKEVKKKGSKKE
-1406 FDSSVWAFTTEDPT
+1406 LDSSVWAFTIKDPS
-1420 RPVLAG
+1420 RPILAG
-1426 VYHDGGYAVA
+1426 VYHDAGYAVA
-1436 TNMCVLI
+1436 TNMHVLI

-1449 EPSKEGSV
+1449 DPSKEGSI
-1457 VDRKGDVIDA
+1457 VDRKGNVIDA
-1467 RFPRWRAIIPEN
+1467 KFPGWRAIIPEN
-1479 LDSFNMN
+1479 LDSFNMD
-1486 FGILVDKLREVRSKI
+1486 FWILVDKLREVRSKI

-1535 DLQFKLGYMESF
+1535 DLQFELGYMESF

-1552 RLGITEMGVEKG
+1552 RLGITEMGMEKG

-1576 GILACVTIHLG
+1576 GILGCVTIHLG

-1596 DLENVAQEEKEA
+1596 DLENVAQEENN
-1608 RAIVGSVFATP
+1608 I
-1619 LTNGSIG
+1619 
-1626 VLRIIGEEGGKFVY
+1626 
-1640 STDVVLKTGVDTSRH
+1640 
-1655 VESIMS
+1655 
-1661 RSSLMSYYPWNYL
+1661 
-1674 ELPSDIDITDTNAV
+1674 
-1688 FEAFEK
+1688 
-1694 AENDR
+1694 
-1699 KSLLK
+1699 
-1704 KSGSSRVLHKMSK
+1704 
-1717 YGETVYVHS
+1717 
-1726 MNLPFRGVLSP
+1726 
-1737 CFFASMS
+1737 
-1744 KSPLRYGD
+1744 
-1752 AGLVRLRKYWR
+1752 
-1763 EEDAIDV
+1763 
-1770 ANETLSY
+1770 
-1777 LHEANKKE
+1777 
-1785 EEERKKE
+1785 
-1792 EERERLA
+1792 ERENLK
-1799 AEEKAA
+1799 EDEKGALYHRSGQIA
-1805 KDEELNQKYKGYLSN
+1805 
-1820 KLPMQRARIIK
+1820 
-1831 QLEHKFLSVG
+1831 
-1841 DESLS
+1841 
-1846 VFDYIIRMWE
+1846 
-1856 NGTLKLEEESFVE
+1856 
-1869 SQKNKHLETIDKN
+1869 
-1882 VHEYKIYDTNGH
+1882 IYD
-1894 TYYVITKTSYDF
+1894 YSDEID
-1906 AKYLEGLEKDGEEKS
+1906 EKS
-1921 EVGRIEKQRSADEL
+1921 NSSWQKWGDLVDSYNEQANDADKAYERGDTATLGFRTVDAAIKFNEWLNDGGRTEKQRSADEL

-1946 NAVLDALDSAGISV
+1946 NAVLDALNSAGISV
-1960 EVVSDETASRMLGET
+1960 EVVSDETASEMLGENAAKADAFDEMDMPIAEKQIVYHGSPAEFERFDHEDDLKIT
-1975 DTKAE
+1975 D
-1980 SGNEEDLGTTGHVQ
+1980 HVQ

-2149 QALYSGA
+2149 QALYSGV

-2215 AMRQRNAKGWQCVKD
+2215 AMRQRNAEGWQSVKD

-2236 IWNEVLNDPN
+2236 IWNEVLKDPN

-2354 SVDKLQSALEFGG
+2354 SVDKLQSALELGG

-2377 ADMGHAGYG
+2377 ADMGHTEYG

-2412 TPTFPQIGYKLNDKK
+2412 TPTFPKIGYKLNDKK
-2427 ANEIY
+2427 TNEIY
-2432 RRANAVDS
+2432 KRANAVGS
-2440 LPLFDPVYFHPDT
+2440 LPLFNPVYFYPDN
-2453 YKGKIDRHG
+2453 YEREIDERG
-2462 DASLVDYFKDDY
+2462 DASLVGRFKEDY
-2474 GAKQMFLAEKGNA
+2474 GAKQMYLAEKGNA

-2492 QHEVKKY
+2492 QHEVQKY
-2499 TPEKVSRCKKILE
+2499 SPENVSLYKKILE
-2512 TIGLERLKNDS
+2512 TVGLERLKNES
-2523 LDSVKNDLTA
+2523 LDSVKNDLTT
-2533 LGINGSDFKYKM
+2533 LGVSGKDFKYERT
-2545 AILAAIYYAEHGNT
+2545 ILAAIDYAKHGNSKIEN
-2559 DIAKDV
+2559 DI
-2565 DATQQEID
+2565 DATKQEID
-2573 KRIDTQSFSAWL
+2573 KRIDAKSFSSWL

-2600 DRDTFTPSGSR
+2600 DRDMFTPSGSS

-2621 TLENVIKYMRQQS
+2621 TLDNVIKSMRKQAE
-2634 KKGGNGF
+2634 KGGEGF
-2641 FNSSIFGAS
+2641 LNSSIFGAS
-2650 TKELPSIDAI
+2650 TKKLPSINAI

-2666 RINSISNEKMEKA
+2666 RINSIPDEKMEKA

-2685 RLGKVS
+2685 RLEKVS
-2691 IPSAKKSISGTFDF
+2691 IPSVEKGVSDAFDF
-2705 MENVIDA
+2705 VENIIDA

-2732 MTMDVAKEISDIVS
+2732 MTLDAAKEISDIVG
-2746 DIQKMSMRYFEAKP
+2746 DIQKMSARYFEAKP
-2760 YRAVGFDEVRAAVVP
+2760 YRVVGFDEVRAAVIP
-2775 NGVPQEI
+2775 NDVSQEVI
-2782 IEGLQKRGI
+2782 DGLRKRGI

-2802 ERKDALSAVTRE
+2802 DRKDALSAVTHE
-2814 MDIRFQIKGNH
+2814 MDIRFQIKG
-2825 EKSGAATITRLIEQL
+2825 
-2840 KKSGLAEDVIV
+2840 
-2851 DKEAFEKKLE
+2851 
-2861 EVDNVQFLKDGEQV
+2861 
-2875 YGFVS
+2875 
-2880 NGIVYLNPDL
+2880 
-2890 LNTNTPIH
+2890 
-2898 EFAHLWNS
+2898 
-2906 LIKQK
+2906 
-2911 EPELWNEGVGL
+2911 
-2922 VKDSSYMD
+2922 
-2930 EVRKNPYY
+2930 
-2938 SQLSEDDQLDEA
+2938 
-2950 IAMAIGDFGV
+2950 
-2960 KEIESKGVRGA
+2960 
-2971 SLRAWIGKVWD
+2971 
-2982 RIRSFLGI
+2982 
-2990 PKREYK
+2990 
-2996 NLDDF
+2996 
-3001 ARTAL
+3001 
-3006 NDLLGGERV
+3006 
-3015 SEVVKDNKS
+3015 KS
-3024 NFQRTNDVLA
+3024 NFQRTDDVLS
-3034 NEMQE
+3034 NEIEE

-3079 NWEKKAR
+3079 DWEKKAR
-3086 IEKLRKSKTVE
+3086 IEKLRKSSPIVLQ
-3097 IIGNEIDP
+3097 GNEYEGKYELNRDSAKAFIKDHLRKEYTNADTNDVILVAKEGAQKVT
-3105 SDDLKQYKKNALEY
+3105 SHSMGSEAHLK
-3119 GKRLQGHYI
+3119 
-3128 NKDTGRS
+3128 S
-3135 IQLQRGRKNGGLKEV
+3135 IV
-3150 LQHDITDIVHLQ
+3150 
-3162 SVAAIPQIVE
+3162 AIPQLIE
-3172 SSIYIDSEEN
+3172 QSIFIDELPN
-3182 TDVKKNPNVSK
+3182 DKNNGK
-3193 YHYYV
+3193 YVHYRYYV
-3198 CGLRINGVDYTVRM
+3198 SGIKMGGVDYTAKIAVGID
-3212 VEAEEKNG
+3212 AYGNK
-3220 SRYYDHKLTHIE
+3220 YYDHSLTEIE
-3232 KGKLIDELAFY
+3232 KGKLIDEVGAL
-3243 KPSPTELSST
+3243 SPTLPSSNQSTLS
-3253 SGLGATNRNRPTDRG
+3253 AIKD
-3268 ETLQAPI
+3268 
-3275 SATKDNRLVSLLQ
+3275 TKLVSLLQ

-3298 NGEPLVVDDLFLN
+3298 NGEPLVVYHGTWASRGDNYDKWYPSKEAPFYQFGESKYGGIHFGTEEQALWRISQKRDAFEWKGDYTGFDHVYESFLSIKN
-3311 TQINV
+3311 VLRVYDPGLEWREVISEAKSNGHDGLVYLNIHEGMYAKDSFVVFSPTQI
-3316 LSSLN
+3316 
-3321 KKLKRAQKWVDAIK
+3321 
-3335 NAEKKYGL
+3335 
-3343 KEGAFEDATE
+3343 
-3353 EFVYATYED
+3353 
-3362 DELKYYWNEDSEI
+3362 
-3375 HFLVSDLYNGR
+3375 
-3386 NPKVAIAFR
+3386 
-3395 YGDVPDEGVSRNHR
+3395 
-3409 DDFRELGVSMVG
+3409 
-3421 RVSELNTTKNWWYDS
+3421 
-3436 LYGEEDYAVFAGF
+3436 
-3449 DTGHH
+3449 
-3454 GSDGEMLLLGVKK
+3454 
-3467 LGAYKDIGDLV
+3467 

-3485 GSFDGDVEDIRYR
+3485 GSFDGSVDDIRFRRSETPLRESDGDIFVRGQISPNLPENFQSYHFFYEPGLDYIYADPTEYYR
-3498 NEERTPEQIVSENG
+3498 LESIYNGNGGHLPEGWEYDFNPEDFRLKEGYVCCHWSDEYEYPSMQQGAGDDSYCVFFQGEEVAEVYDGVVARVVKKLDVWELQKDRTYKRVVLDAARYRSEENRSTKQIVSENG
-3512 SAYDAL
+3512 SAYDTL
-3518 FDKAGVEKKAKS
+3518 YDRAGVEQKAKS

-3536 VPIDVKVRSK
+3536 VPIDVKVKSK

-3601 DRDAFFNSVYNL
+3601 DRDAFFNGVYNL
-3613 LSEDQLLPIMARYP
+3613 LSEEQLLPIMARYP

-3653 RVSKAIRNLLRS
+3653 RVSKAIRGLLRS

-3694 AAQEMAYINQDKA
+3694 AAQEIAYINQDKA
-3707 VSESMYYMDRL
+3707 VSESMSYMDEL
-3718 NTMSLDE
+3718 NAMSLDE

-3762 EIDVENVDRSA
+3762 EIEVENVDRSA
-3773 VADSMNKA
+3773 VANSMNKA

-4018 KGDYSLVKDAEGRSK
+4018 RGNYSLVKDAEGRNK

-4039 MVMRKSISN
+4039 MIMRKSISN
-4048 TAYMAEHNKAKVVV
+4048 TAYMAEHNKAKIVV

-4072 YLIVRNSWDILTTDA
+4072 YLIVRNSWDVLTTDA

-4122 EGKARRHEHEPISNI
+4122 EGKAKRHEHEPISNI

-4167 GSPSFAQAVNREN
+4167 GSPSFSQAVNREN

-4216 DLLWSLSSS
+4216 DLLWSLSSN

-4233 EVRFLRYYTKAG
+4233 EMRFVRYYGRAG
-4245 KFLFSPEAKRD
+4245 KFLFSPEDKQD
-4256 EKMNLLWGEFKKNG
+4256 EGMKHLWDEFKRNG

-4304 AVNKVGNAISYLGE
+4304 AVNKAGNAISYLGE

-4354 RRGKGSTLLMRS
+4354 RRGKGSSLFMRS

-4375 ANIQGT
+4375 ANIQGMA
-4381 TQLIKMFKNHPVG
+4381 QLVKMFKNHPVG

-4416 GDDDDYLALSDYE
+4416 GDDDDYFALSDYE

-4472 TDALLGS
+4472 TDVLLGS

-4605 LGGIVSTIAKDVRFA
+4605 LGGVVSTIAKDVRFA